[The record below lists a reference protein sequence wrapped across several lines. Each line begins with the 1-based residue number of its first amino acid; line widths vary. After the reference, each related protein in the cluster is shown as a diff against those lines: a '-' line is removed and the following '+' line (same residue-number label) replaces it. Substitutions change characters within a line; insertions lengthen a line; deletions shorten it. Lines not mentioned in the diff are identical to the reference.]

1 MKRARKGHLMTASLI
16 RRLCLS
22 LLLLFGG
29 WVSLPVYAQKAIT
42 LDLINQPFSTF
53 IKQVEQQTDY
63 KFFFEEQSV
72 DVNRLVNVK
81 VQNQDVRVVLNK
93 VLSGTNITYT
103 IANKKILLKKQENS
117 KLQRGKALPK
127 EIVGSVVGEDG
138 TQLIGVSIQVKGKAA
153 GTITNGDGNYR
164 LVLPDNSDAIVVTY
178 VGYIPQEISL
188 KNNNWQRIVL
198 KEDINMLDD
207 VVVVGYGTVKKR
219 DLTGAISTIKAD
231 EMGLAGISS
240 IGHALEGK
248 AAGLYVRQNS
258 AQPGGG
264 LDILVRGAGSIN
276 ANNDPL
282 YIVDGFPIAKL
293 DQIASSDRKMDP
305 GTQGVLNFLNPND
318 VESIDVL
325 KDASATAIYGSR
337 GANGV
342 VMVTTKQ
349 AQEGHTEINFDYSY
363 GIQHTAKTYDMLNAS
378 QYAALHNEM
387 RTNAGP
393 EYSLNPAFSDPESL
407 GTGTDWMDA
416 IFRTAPMQKVNLSML
431 GGNQKISHATSL
443 GYYTQDGIMKNSS
456 YNRLSLQ
463 SNISSKIVSN
473 VTVRANVNLS
483 AENRRTQPVSTVIQ
497 NAMRILP
504 SIPIQDENGEYAGP
518 TGNAEWNGNAL
529 NPVAI
534 INEQNYRMKGFRM
547 LSNISLEWEI
557 IKGLKFKTTGGAEL
571 GYDYNNSYIPKYKWG
586 MNESKNTM
594 QTVSSAYEQLYLW
607 DNTLN
612 YDKSFGKH
620 RINAM
625 VGTSYQEY
633 KKESVSASGSGRASE
648 LTTELDNATK
658 ATDVGGNS
666 LRWAL
671 MSYMARLHYSYDDR
685 YLVTATFR
693 ADGSSKFG
701 KDNRFGYFPSFA
713 AAWNIGN
720 ESFMQSVKPISQLK
734 LRAGYGQT
742 GNQNI
747 GAYAFADKLSV
758 NGVYNFGSQRG
769 FESNLVN
776 LIYPYLLSN
785 PSVKW
790 EAVEQYNVGVDIGF
804 LKNRIVANLDFYVKN
819 TRDMLTKKPV
829 PQTSGTSLEQAD
841 WPPVNIGK
849 VLNRGFEFTINTK
862 NFVGEFKWETN
873 FNMSFNHNEV
883 VSIGGPEI
891 LNGVSLIREGQP
903 INSFYGY
910 KLGGVYQTL
919 DEVFTGPVME
929 NRAADKASHNP
940 YKNTSPGDMWFVD
953 VDGNGEIN
961 DLDRTVI
968 GNPSPDCIFGFN
980 NTFSYKNFDLSI
992 FFQGALGNQVWNGVR
1007 ASHES
1012 MNSTYN
1018 QLASTLER
1026 WTGEGTSS
1034 SMPRAIYADPN
1045 NNSRASTRWLENGS
1059 YAKLKNL
1066 TFGYTLPENWTNRAK
1081 VKALRL
1087 YVSFDNLCTI
1097 TNYSGLDPEVGLSGL
1112 DYGVYPS
1119 ARTYM
1124 FGVSVKF

>member
-1 MKRARKGHLMTASLI
+1 MNMKTEYQCKSRMKHTLLIGTAMFLISPITLFAGVTAHSDAGSETGISNVTQQQQTVKGI
-16 RRLCLS
+16 IK
-22 LLLLFGG
+22 GPDG
-29 WVSLPVYAQKAIT
+29 LPVIAANISQKGTNNATIT
-42 LDLINQPFSTF
+42 DLNGNFTLNVTGRQPVLVISYIGYVTT
-53 IKQVEQQTDY
+53 E
-63 KFFFEEQSV
+63 
-72 DVNRLVNVK
+72 VNVSGRAF
-81 VQNQDVRVVLNK
+81 VEVVL
-93 VLSGTNITYT
+93 
-103 IANKKILLKKQENS
+103 QEDVA
-117 KLQRGKALPK
+117 ALD
-127 EIVGSVVGEDG
+127 E
-138 TQLIGVSIQVKGKAA
+138 
-153 GTITNGDGNYR
+153 
-164 LVLPDNSDAIVVTY
+164 
-178 VGYIPQEISL
+178 
-188 KNNNWQRIVL
+188 
-198 KEDINMLDD
+198 
-207 VVVVGYGTVKKR
+207 VVVVGYGTMRKK
-219 DLTGAISTIKAD
+219 DVTGAVSSVRSGEITKNATSNVMQAIAGKMSGVQVVQNSGTPGGDVSILIRGVGTINDA
-231 EMGLAGISS
+231 SP
-240 IGHALEGK
+240 
-248 AAGLYVRQNS
+248 LYVIDGVPVS
-258 AQPGGG
+258 GGMW
-264 LDILVRGAGSIN
+264 
-276 ANNDPL
+276 
-282 YIVDGFPIAKL
+282 Y
-293 DQIASSDRKMDP
+293 
-305 GTQGVLNFLNPND
+305 LNPND

-363 GIQHTAKTYDMLNAS
+363 GIQHSAKTYKMLDAS

-393 EYSLNPAFSDPESL
+393 EYSLNPAFADPESL
-407 GTGTDWMDA
+407 GAGTDWMDA

-463 SNISSKIVSN
+463 SNISSKLASN
-473 VTVRANVNLS
+473 ITVRANVNLS

-504 SIPIQDENGEYAGP
+504 SIPIYDDNGEYAGP

-594 QTVSSAYEQLYLW
+594 QTVTSAYEQLYLW

-612 YDKSFGKH
+612 YDKAFGKH

-625 VGTSYQEY
+625 IGTSYQEY
-633 KKESVSASGSGRASE
+633 KKESVSAAGSGRASE

-666 LRWAL
+666 YRWAL

-685 YLVTATFR
+685 YLLTATFR

-720 ESFMQSVKPISQLK
+720 EAFMQSVKPVSLLK

-790 EAVEQYNVGVDIGF
+790 ESVEQYNVGLDIGF
-804 LKNRIVANLDFYVKN
+804 LQNRIVANLDFYVKN

-849 VLNRGFEFTINTK
+849 VLNRGFEFTVNTK
-862 NFVGEFKWETN
+862 NFVGEFKWETSL
-873 FNMSFNHNEV
+873 NMSFNHNEV

-910 KLGGVYQTL
+910 ELGGIYQTL

-929 NRAADKASHNP
+929 NRAPDKASHNP

-968 GNPSPDCIFGFN
+968 GNTNPKASGGFAL
-980 NTFSYKNFDLSI
+980 SGRVYGFDLSANFTYSI
-992 FFQGALGNQVWNGVR
+992 GNDVYNANKIEYTSSYQYYYRNMIDIMAEGKRWTNLDANGNLVNDP
-1007 ASHES
+1007 A
-1012 MNSTYN
+1012 
-1018 QLASTLER
+1018 QLAALNANTTMWSPYTSYVLTDWAVEDGSFLRLSTL
-1026 WTGEGTSS
+1026 TV
-1034 SMPRAIYADPN
+1034 
-1045 NNSRASTRWLENGS
+1045 
-1059 YAKLKNL
+1059 
-1066 TFGYTLPENWTNRAK
+1066 GYTLPQSLTRK
-1081 VKALRL
+1081 VGINNLRFYATCYNVFCL
-1087 YVSFDNLCTI
+1087 TG
-1097 TNYSGLDPEVGLSGL
+1097 YSGFDPEVSTRNKTALTPGVDYSAYPKSRQFVIGLNL
-1112 DYGVYPS
+1112 N
-1119 ARTYM
+1119 
-1124 FGVSVKF
+1124 F

>member
-1 MKRARKGHLMTASLI
+1 MNMKTEYLCKSRMKHILLIGTAMFLISPITLYAGVTVDLNTNTETGIMNGAQQQQTVKGI
-16 RRLCLS
+16 VK
-22 LLLLFGG
+22 GPDG
-29 WVSLPVYAQKAIT
+29 LPVIAANISQKGTNNATIT
-42 LDLINQPFSTF
+42 DLYGNFTLNITGQHPVLVISYIGYVTT
-53 IKQVEQQTDY
+53 E
-63 KFFFEEQSV
+63 
-72 DVNRLVNVK
+72 VNVSG
-81 VQNQDVRVVLNK
+81 RAFIEVVL
-93 VLSGTNITYT
+93 
-103 IANKKILLKKQENS
+103 QEDVE
-117 KLQRGKALPK
+117 ALD
-127 EIVGSVVGEDG
+127 E
-138 TQLIGVSIQVKGKAA
+138 
-153 GTITNGDGNYR
+153 
-164 LVLPDNSDAIVVTY
+164 
-178 VGYIPQEISL
+178 
-188 KNNNWQRIVL
+188 
-198 KEDINMLDD
+198 
-207 VVVVGYGTVKKR
+207 VVVVGYGTMRKK
-219 DLTGAISTIKAD
+219 DVTGAVSSVRTEDITKNATSNVMQAIAGKMSGVQVVQNSGTPGGDVSILIRGVGTINDA
-231 EMGLAGISS
+231 SP
-240 IGHALEGK
+240 
-248 AAGLYVRQNS
+248 LYVIDGVPVS
-258 AQPGGG
+258 GGMW
-264 LDILVRGAGSIN
+264 
-276 ANNDPL
+276 
-282 YIVDGFPIAKL
+282 Y
-293 DQIASSDRKMDP
+293 
-305 GTQGVLNFLNPND
+305 LNPND

-734 LRAGYGQT
+734 LRVGYGQT

-873 FNMSFNHNEV
+873 LNMSFNHNEV

>member
-1 MKRARKGHLMTASLI
+1 MNMKTEYLCKSRMKHILLIGTAMFLISPITLYAGVTVDLNTNTETGIMNVAQQQQTVKGI
-16 RRLCLS
+16 VK
-22 LLLLFGG
+22 GPDG
-29 WVSLPVYAQKAIT
+29 LPVIAANISQKGTNNATIT
-42 LDLINQPFSTF
+42 DLYGNFTLNITGQHPVLVISYIGYVTT
-53 IKQVEQQTDY
+53 E
-63 KFFFEEQSV
+63 
-72 DVNRLVNVK
+72 VNVSG
-81 VQNQDVRVVLNK
+81 RAFIEVVL
-93 VLSGTNITYT
+93 
-103 IANKKILLKKQENS
+103 QEDVE
-117 KLQRGKALPK
+117 ALD
-127 EIVGSVVGEDG
+127 E
-138 TQLIGVSIQVKGKAA
+138 
-153 GTITNGDGNYR
+153 
-164 LVLPDNSDAIVVTY
+164 
-178 VGYIPQEISL
+178 
-188 KNNNWQRIVL
+188 
-198 KEDINMLDD
+198 
-207 VVVVGYGTVKKR
+207 VVVVGYGTMRKK
-219 DLTGAISTIKAD
+219 DVTGAVSSVRTEDITKNATSNVMQAIAGKMSGVQVVQNSGTPGGDVSILIRGVGTINDA
-231 EMGLAGISS
+231 SP
-240 IGHALEGK
+240 
-248 AAGLYVRQNS
+248 LYVIDGVPVS
-258 AQPGGG
+258 GGMW
-264 LDILVRGAGSIN
+264 
-276 ANNDPL
+276 
-282 YIVDGFPIAKL
+282 Y
-293 DQIASSDRKMDP
+293 
-305 GTQGVLNFLNPND
+305 LNPND

-387 RTNAGP
+387 RTNAGS

-483 AENRRTQPVSTVIQ
+483 AENRRTQPVGTVIQ

-734 LRAGYGQT
+734 LRVGYGQT

-776 LIYPYLLSN
+776 LVISQN
-785 PSVKW
+785 
-790 EAVEQYNVGVDIGF
+790 F
-804 LKNRIVANLDFYVKN
+804 
-819 TRDMLTKKPV
+819 
-829 PQTSGTSLEQAD
+829 TS
-841 WPPVNIGK
+841 
-849 VLNRGFEFTINTK
+849 
-862 NFVGEFKWETN
+862 
-873 FNMSFNHNEV
+873 
-883 VSIGGPEI
+883 
-891 LNGVSLIREGQP
+891 
-903 INSFYGY
+903 
-910 KLGGVYQTL
+910 
-919 DEVFTGPVME
+919 
-929 NRAADKASHNP
+929 
-940 YKNTSPGDMWFVD
+940 
-953 VDGNGEIN
+953 
-961 DLDRTVI
+961 
-968 GNPSPDCIFGFN
+968 
-980 NTFSYKNFDLSI
+980 
-992 FFQGALGNQVWNGVR
+992 
-1007 ASHES
+1007 
-1012 MNSTYN
+1012 
-1018 QLASTLER
+1018 
-1026 WTGEGTSS
+1026 
-1034 SMPRAIYADPN
+1034 
-1045 NNSRASTRWLENGS
+1045 
-1059 YAKLKNL
+1059 
-1066 TFGYTLPENWTNRAK
+1066 
-1081 VKALRL
+1081 
-1087 YVSFDNLCTI
+1087 
-1097 TNYSGLDPEVGLSGL
+1097 
-1112 DYGVYPS
+1112 
-1119 ARTYM
+1119 
-1124 FGVSVKF
+1124 

>member
-1 MKRARKGHLMTASLI
+1 MNMKTEYQCKSRMKHTLLIGTAMFLISPITLFAGVTAHSDAGSETGISNVTQQQQTVKGI
-16 RRLCLS
+16 IK
-22 LLLLFGG
+22 GPDG
-29 WVSLPVYAQKAIT
+29 LPVIAANISQKGTNNATIT
-42 LDLINQPFSTF
+42 DLNGNFTLNVTGRQPVLVISYIGYVTT
-53 IKQVEQQTDY
+53 E
-63 KFFFEEQSV
+63 
-72 DVNRLVNVK
+72 VNVSGRAF
-81 VQNQDVRVVLNK
+81 VEVVL
-93 VLSGTNITYT
+93 
-103 IANKKILLKKQENS
+103 QEDVA
-117 KLQRGKALPK
+117 ALD
-127 EIVGSVVGEDG
+127 E
-138 TQLIGVSIQVKGKAA
+138 
-153 GTITNGDGNYR
+153 
-164 LVLPDNSDAIVVTY
+164 
-178 VGYIPQEISL
+178 
-188 KNNNWQRIVL
+188 
-198 KEDINMLDD
+198 
-207 VVVVGYGTVKKR
+207 VVVVGYGTMRKK
-219 DLTGAISTIKAD
+219 DVTGAVSSVRSGEITKNATSNVMQAIAGKMSGVQVVQNSGTPGGDVSILIRGVGTINDA
-231 EMGLAGISS
+231 SP
-240 IGHALEGK
+240 
-248 AAGLYVRQNS
+248 LYVIDGVPVS
-258 AQPGGG
+258 GGMW
-264 LDILVRGAGSIN
+264 
-276 ANNDPL
+276 
-282 YIVDGFPIAKL
+282 Y
-293 DQIASSDRKMDP
+293 
-305 GTQGVLNFLNPND
+305 LNPND

-363 GIQHTAKTYDMLNAS
+363 GIQHSAKTYKMLDAS

-393 EYSLNPAFSDPESL
+393 EYSLNPAFADPESL
-407 GTGTDWMDA
+407 GAGTDWVDA

-463 SNISSKIVSN
+463 SNISSKLASN
-473 VTVRANVNLS
+473 ITVRANVNLS

-504 SIPIQDENGEYAGP
+504 SIPIYDDNGEYAGP

-594 QTVSSAYEQLYLW
+594 QTVTSAYEQLYLW

-612 YDKSFGKH
+612 YDKAFGKH

-625 VGTSYQEY
+625 IGTSYQEY
-633 KKESVSASGSGRASE
+633 KKESVSGAGSGRASE

-666 LRWAL
+666 YRWAL

-685 YLVTATFR
+685 YLLTATFR

-720 ESFMQSVKPISQLK
+720 EAFMQSVKPVSLLK

-776 LIYPYLLSN
+776 MIYPYLLSN

-790 EAVEQYNVGVDIGF
+790 ESVEQYNVGLDIGF
-804 LKNRIVANLDFYVKN
+804 LQNRIVANLDFYVKN

-849 VLNRGFEFTINTK
+849 VLNRGFEFTVNTK
-862 NFVGEFKWETN
+862 NFVGEFKWETSL
-873 FNMSFNHNEV
+873 NMSFNHNEV

-910 KLGGVYQTL
+910 ELGGIYQTL

-929 NRAADKASHNP
+929 NRAPDKASHNP

-1018 QLASTLER
+1018 QLATTLER
-1026 WTGEGTSS
+1026 WTGEGSS
-1034 SMPRAIYADPN
+1034 YSMPRAIYADPN
-1045 NNSRASTRWLENGS
+1045 NNSRASTRWLEDGA

-1066 TFGYTLPENWTNRAK
+1066 TFGYTLPEKWIRKAK
-1081 VKALRL
+1081 MKALRL
-1087 YVSFDNLCTI
+1087 YVSLDNLCTI
-1097 TNYSGLDPEVGLSGL
+1097 TNYSGLDPEAGLSGL

>member
-1 MKRARKGHLMTASLI
+1 MNMKTEYQCKSRMKHTLLIGTAMFLISPITLFAGVTAHSDAGSETGISNVTQQQQTVKGI
-16 RRLCLS
+16 IK
-22 LLLLFGG
+22 GPDG
-29 WVSLPVYAQKAIT
+29 LPVIAANISQKGTNNATIT
-42 LDLINQPFSTF
+42 DLNGNFTLNVTGRQPVLVISYIGYVTT
-53 IKQVEQQTDY
+53 E
-63 KFFFEEQSV
+63 
-72 DVNRLVNVK
+72 VNVSGRAF
-81 VQNQDVRVVLNK
+81 VEVVL
-93 VLSGTNITYT
+93 
-103 IANKKILLKKQENS
+103 QEDVA
-117 KLQRGKALPK
+117 ALD
-127 EIVGSVVGEDG
+127 E
-138 TQLIGVSIQVKGKAA
+138 
-153 GTITNGDGNYR
+153 
-164 LVLPDNSDAIVVTY
+164 
-178 VGYIPQEISL
+178 
-188 KNNNWQRIVL
+188 
-198 KEDINMLDD
+198 
-207 VVVVGYGTVKKR
+207 VVVVGYGTMRKK
-219 DLTGAISTIKAD
+219 DVTGAVSSVRSGEITKNATSNVMQAIAGKMSGVQVVQNSGTPGGDVSILIRGVGTINDA
-231 EMGLAGISS
+231 SP
-240 IGHALEGK
+240 
-248 AAGLYVRQNS
+248 LYVIDGVPVS
-258 AQPGGG
+258 GGMW
-264 LDILVRGAGSIN
+264 
-276 ANNDPL
+276 
-282 YIVDGFPIAKL
+282 Y
-293 DQIASSDRKMDP
+293 
-305 GTQGVLNFLNPND
+305 LNPND

-363 GIQHTAKTYDMLNAS
+363 GIQHSAKTYKMLDAS

-393 EYSLNPAFSDPESL
+393 EYSLNPAFADPESL
-407 GTGTDWMDA
+407 GAGTDWMDA

-463 SNISSKIVSN
+463 SNISSKLASN
-473 VTVRANVNLS
+473 ITVRANVNLS

-504 SIPIQDENGEYAGP
+504 SIPIYDDNGEYAGP

-594 QTVSSAYEQLYLW
+594 QTVTPAYEQLYLW

-612 YDKSFGKH
+612 YDKAFGKH

-625 VGTSYQEY
+625 IGTSYQEY
-633 KKESVSASGSGRASE
+633 KKESVSAAGSGRASE

-666 LRWAL
+666 YRWAL

-685 YLVTATFR
+685 YLLTATFR

-720 ESFMQSVKPISQLK
+720 EAFMQSVKPVSLLK

-790 EAVEQYNVGVDIGF
+790 ESVEQYNVGLDIGF
-804 LKNRIVANLDFYVKN
+804 LQNRIVANLDFYVKN

-849 VLNRGFEFTINTK
+849 VLNRGFEFTVNTK
-862 NFVGEFKWETN
+862 NFVGEFKWETSL
-873 FNMSFNHNEV
+873 NMSFNHNEV

-910 KLGGVYQTL
+910 ELGGIYQTL

-929 NRAADKASHNP
+929 NRAPDKASHNP

-1018 QLASTLER
+1018 QLATTLER
-1026 WTGEGTSS
+1026 WTGEGSS
-1034 SMPRAIYADPN
+1034 YSMPRAIYADPN
-1045 NNSRASTRWLENGS
+1045 NNSRASTRWLEDGA

-1066 TFGYTLPENWTNRAK
+1066 TFGYTLPEKWIRKAK
-1081 VKALRL
+1081 MKALRL
-1087 YVSFDNLCTI
+1087 YVSLDNLCTI
-1097 TNYSGLDPEVGLSGL
+1097 TNYSGLDPEAGLSGL

>member
-1 MKRARKGHLMTASLI
+1 MNMKTEYLCKSRMKHILLIGTAMFLISPITLYAGITVDLNTNTETGIMNGAQQQQTVKGI
-16 RRLCLS
+16 VK
-22 LLLLFGG
+22 GPDG
-29 WVSLPVYAQKAIT
+29 LPVIAANISQKGTNNAAIT
-42 LDLINQPFSTF
+42 DLYGNFTLNITGQHPVLVISYIGYVTT
-53 IKQVEQQTDY
+53 E
-63 KFFFEEQSV
+63 
-72 DVNRLVNVK
+72 VNVSG
-81 VQNQDVRVVLNK
+81 RAFIEVVL
-93 VLSGTNITYT
+93 
-103 IANKKILLKKQENS
+103 QEDVE
-117 KLQRGKALPK
+117 ALD
-127 EIVGSVVGEDG
+127 E
-138 TQLIGVSIQVKGKAA
+138 
-153 GTITNGDGNYR
+153 
-164 LVLPDNSDAIVVTY
+164 
-178 VGYIPQEISL
+178 
-188 KNNNWQRIVL
+188 
-198 KEDINMLDD
+198 
-207 VVVVGYGTVKKR
+207 VVVVGYGTMRKK
-219 DLTGAISTIKAD
+219 DVTGAVSSVRTEDITKNATSNVMQAIAGKMSGVQVVQNSGTPGGDVSILIRGVGTINDA
-231 EMGLAGISS
+231 SP
-240 IGHALEGK
+240 
-248 AAGLYVRQNS
+248 LYVIDGVPVS
-258 AQPGGG
+258 GGMW
-264 LDILVRGAGSIN
+264 
-276 ANNDPL
+276 
-282 YIVDGFPIAKL
+282 Y
-293 DQIASSDRKMDP
+293 
-305 GTQGVLNFLNPND
+305 LNPND

>member
-1 MKRARKGHLMTASLI
+1 MNMKTEYQCKSRMKHTLLIGTAMFLISPITLFAGVTAHSDAGSETGISNVTQQQQTVKGI
-16 RRLCLS
+16 IK
-22 LLLLFGG
+22 GPDG
-29 WVSLPVYAQKAIT
+29 LPVIAANISQKGTNNATIT
-42 LDLINQPFSTF
+42 DLNGNFTLNVTGRQPVLVISYIGYVTT
-53 IKQVEQQTDY
+53 E
-63 KFFFEEQSV
+63 
-72 DVNRLVNVK
+72 VNVSGRAF
-81 VQNQDVRVVLNK
+81 VEVVL
-93 VLSGTNITYT
+93 
-103 IANKKILLKKQENS
+103 QEDVA
-117 KLQRGKALPK
+117 ALD
-127 EIVGSVVGEDG
+127 E
-138 TQLIGVSIQVKGKAA
+138 
-153 GTITNGDGNYR
+153 
-164 LVLPDNSDAIVVTY
+164 
-178 VGYIPQEISL
+178 
-188 KNNNWQRIVL
+188 
-198 KEDINMLDD
+198 
-207 VVVVGYGTVKKR
+207 VVVVGYGTMRKK
-219 DLTGAISTIKAD
+219 DVTGAVSSVRSGEITKNATSNVMQAIAGKMSGVQVVQNSGTPGGDVSILIRGVGTINDA
-231 EMGLAGISS
+231 SP
-240 IGHALEGK
+240 
-248 AAGLYVRQNS
+248 LYVIDGVPVS
-258 AQPGGG
+258 GGMW
-264 LDILVRGAGSIN
+264 
-276 ANNDPL
+276 
-282 YIVDGFPIAKL
+282 Y
-293 DQIASSDRKMDP
+293 
-305 GTQGVLNFLNPND
+305 LNPND

-363 GIQHTAKTYDMLNAS
+363 GIQHSAKTYKMLDAS
-378 QYAALHNEM
+378 QYAALHTEM

-393 EYSLNPAFSDPESL
+393 EYSLNPAFADPESL
-407 GTGTDWMDA
+407 GAGTDWMDA

-463 SNISSKIVSN
+463 SNISSKLASN
-473 VTVRANVNLS
+473 ITVRANVNLS

-504 SIPIQDENGEYAGP
+504 SIPIYDDNGEYAGP

-594 QTVSSAYEQLYLW
+594 QTVTSAYEQLYLW

-612 YDKSFGKH
+612 YDKAFGKH

-625 VGTSYQEY
+625 IGTSYQEY
-633 KKESVSASGSGRASE
+633 KKESVSAAGSGRASE

-666 LRWAL
+666 YRWAL

-685 YLVTATFR
+685 YLLTATFR

-720 ESFMQSVKPISQLK
+720 EAFMQSVKPVSLLK

-790 EAVEQYNVGVDIGF
+790 ESVEQYNVGLDIGF
-804 LKNRIVANLDFYVKN
+804 LQNRIVANLDFYVKN

-849 VLNRGFEFTINTK
+849 VLNRGFEFTVNTK
-862 NFVGEFKWETN
+862 NFVGEFKWETSL
-873 FNMSFNHNEV
+873 NMSFNHNEV

-910 KLGGVYQTL
+910 ELGGIYQTL

-929 NRAADKASHNP
+929 NRAPDKASHNP

-1018 QLASTLER
+1018 QLATTLER
-1026 WTGEGTSS
+1026 WTGEGSS
-1034 SMPRAIYADPN
+1034 YSMPRAIYADPN
-1045 NNSRASTRWLENGS
+1045 NNSRASTRWLEDGA

-1066 TFGYTLPENWTNRAK
+1066 TFGYTLPEKWIRKAK
-1081 VKALRL
+1081 MKALRL
-1087 YVSFDNLCTI
+1087 YVSLDNLCTI
-1097 TNYSGLDPEVGLSGL
+1097 TNYSGLDPEAGLSGL

>member
-1 MKRARKGHLMTASLI
+1 MNMKTEYQCKSRMKHTLLIGTAMFLISPITLFAGVTAHSDAGSETGISNVTQQQQTVKGI
-16 RRLCLS
+16 IK
-22 LLLLFGG
+22 GPDG
-29 WVSLPVYAQKAIT
+29 LPVIAANISQKGTNNATIT
-42 LDLINQPFSTF
+42 DLNGNFTLNVTGRQPVLVISYIGYVTT
-53 IKQVEQQTDY
+53 E
-63 KFFFEEQSV
+63 
-72 DVNRLVNVK
+72 VNVSGRAF
-81 VQNQDVRVVLNK
+81 VEVVL
-93 VLSGTNITYT
+93 
-103 IANKKILLKKQENS
+103 QEDVA
-117 KLQRGKALPK
+117 ALD
-127 EIVGSVVGEDG
+127 E
-138 TQLIGVSIQVKGKAA
+138 
-153 GTITNGDGNYR
+153 
-164 LVLPDNSDAIVVTY
+164 
-178 VGYIPQEISL
+178 
-188 KNNNWQRIVL
+188 
-198 KEDINMLDD
+198 
-207 VVVVGYGTVKKR
+207 VVVVGYGTMRKK
-219 DLTGAISTIKAD
+219 DVTGAVSSVRSGEITKNATSNVMQAIAGKMSGVQVVQNSGTPGGDVSILIRGVGTINDA
-231 EMGLAGISS
+231 SP
-240 IGHALEGK
+240 
-248 AAGLYVRQNS
+248 LYVIDGVPVS
-258 AQPGGG
+258 GGMW
-264 LDILVRGAGSIN
+264 
-276 ANNDPL
+276 
-282 YIVDGFPIAKL
+282 Y
-293 DQIASSDRKMDP
+293 
-305 GTQGVLNFLNPND
+305 LNPND

-363 GIQHTAKTYDMLNAS
+363 GIQHSAKTYKMLDAS

-393 EYSLNPAFSDPESL
+393 EYSLNPAFADPESL
-407 GTGTDWMDA
+407 GAGTDWVDA

-463 SNISSKIVSN
+463 SNISSKLASN
-473 VTVRANVNLS
+473 ITVRANVNLS

-504 SIPIQDENGEYAGP
+504 SIPIYDDNGEYAGP

-594 QTVSSAYEQLYLW
+594 QTVTSAYEQLYLW

-612 YDKSFGKH
+612 YDKAFGKH

-625 VGTSYQEY
+625 IGTSYQEY
-633 KKESVSASGSGRASE
+633 KKESVSAAGSGRASE

-666 LRWAL
+666 YRWAL

-685 YLVTATFR
+685 YLLTATFR

-720 ESFMQSVKPISQLK
+720 EAFMQSVKPVSLLK

-790 EAVEQYNVGVDIGF
+790 ESVEQYNVGLDIGF
-804 LKNRIVANLDFYVKN
+804 LQNRIVANLDFYVKN

-849 VLNRGFEFTINTK
+849 VLNRGFEFTVNTK
-862 NFVGEFKWETN
+862 NFVGEFKWETSL
-873 FNMSFNHNEV
+873 NMSFNHNEV

-910 KLGGVYQTL
+910 ELGGIYQTL

-929 NRAADKASHNP
+929 NRAPDKASHNP

-1018 QLASTLER
+1018 QLATTLER
-1026 WTGEGTSS
+1026 WTGEGSS
-1034 SMPRAIYADPN
+1034 YSMPRAIYADPN
-1045 NNSRASTRWLENGS
+1045 NNSRASTRWLEDGA

-1066 TFGYTLPENWTNRAK
+1066 TFGYTLPEKWIRKAK
-1081 VKALRL
+1081 MKALRL
-1087 YVSFDNLCTI
+1087 YVSLDNLCTI
-1097 TNYSGLDPEVGLSGL
+1097 TNYSGLDPEAGLNGL

>member
-1 MKRARKGHLMTASLI
+1 MNMKTEYLCKSRMKHILLIGTAMFLISPITLYAGVTVDLNTNTETGIMNGAQQQQTVKGI
-16 RRLCLS
+16 VK
-22 LLLLFGG
+22 GPDG
-29 WVSLPVYAQKAIT
+29 LPVIAANISQKGTNNATIT
-42 LDLINQPFSTF
+42 DLYGNFTLNITGQHPVLVISYIGYVTT
-53 IKQVEQQTDY
+53 E
-63 KFFFEEQSV
+63 
-72 DVNRLVNVK
+72 VNVSG
-81 VQNQDVRVVLNK
+81 RAFIEVVL
-93 VLSGTNITYT
+93 
-103 IANKKILLKKQENS
+103 QEDVE
-117 KLQRGKALPK
+117 ALD
-127 EIVGSVVGEDG
+127 E
-138 TQLIGVSIQVKGKAA
+138 
-153 GTITNGDGNYR
+153 
-164 LVLPDNSDAIVVTY
+164 
-178 VGYIPQEISL
+178 
-188 KNNNWQRIVL
+188 
-198 KEDINMLDD
+198 
-207 VVVVGYGTVKKR
+207 VVVVGYGTMRKK
-219 DLTGAISTIKAD
+219 DVTGAVSSVRTEDITKNATSNVMQAIAGKMSGVQVVQNSGTPGGDVSILIRGVGTINDA
-231 EMGLAGISS
+231 SP
-240 IGHALEGK
+240 
-248 AAGLYVRQNS
+248 LYVIDGVPVS
-258 AQPGGG
+258 GGMW
-264 LDILVRGAGSIN
+264 
-276 ANNDPL
+276 
-282 YIVDGFPIAKL
+282 Y
-293 DQIASSDRKMDP
+293 
-305 GTQGVLNFLNPND
+305 LNPND

-387 RTNAGP
+387 RTNAGS

-483 AENRRTQPVSTVIQ
+483 AENRRTQPVGTVIQ

-734 LRAGYGQT
+734 LRVGYGQT

-873 FNMSFNHNEV
+873 LNMSFNHNEV

-910 KLGGVYQTL
+910 KLGGYTRHL
-919 DEVFTGPVME
+919 M
-929 NRAADKASHNP
+929 KC
-940 YKNTSPGDMWFVD
+940 SPG
-953 VDGNGEIN
+953 
-961 DLDRTVI
+961 L
-968 GNPSPDCIFGFN
+968 
-980 NTFSYKNFDLSI
+980 
-992 FFQGALGNQVWNGVR
+992 
-1007 ASHES
+1007 
-1012 MNSTYN
+1012 
-1018 QLASTLER
+1018 
-1026 WTGEGTSS
+1026 
-1034 SMPRAIYADPN
+1034 
-1045 NNSRASTRWLENGS
+1045 
-1059 YAKLKNL
+1059 
-1066 TFGYTLPENWTNRAK
+1066 
-1081 VKALRL
+1081 
-1087 YVSFDNLCTI
+1087 
-1097 TNYSGLDPEVGLSGL
+1097 
-1112 DYGVYPS
+1112 
-1119 ARTYM
+1119 
-1124 FGVSVKF
+1124 

>member
-1 MKRARKGHLMTASLI
+1 MNMKTEYQCKSRMKHTLLIGTAMFLISPITLFAGVTAHSDAGSETGISNVTQQQQTVKGI
-16 RRLCLS
+16 IK
-22 LLLLFGG
+22 GPDG
-29 WVSLPVYAQKAIT
+29 LPVIAANISQKGTNNATIT
-42 LDLINQPFSTF
+42 DLNGNFTLNVTGRQPVLVISYIGYVTT
-53 IKQVEQQTDY
+53 E
-63 KFFFEEQSV
+63 
-72 DVNRLVNVK
+72 VNVSGRAF
-81 VQNQDVRVVLNK
+81 VEVVL
-93 VLSGTNITYT
+93 
-103 IANKKILLKKQENS
+103 QEDVA
-117 KLQRGKALPK
+117 ALD
-127 EIVGSVVGEDG
+127 E
-138 TQLIGVSIQVKGKAA
+138 
-153 GTITNGDGNYR
+153 
-164 LVLPDNSDAIVVTY
+164 
-178 VGYIPQEISL
+178 
-188 KNNNWQRIVL
+188 
-198 KEDINMLDD
+198 
-207 VVVVGYGTVKKR
+207 VVVVGYGTMRKK
-219 DLTGAISTIKAD
+219 DVTGAVSSVRSGEITKNVTSNVMQAIAGKMSGVQVVQNSGTPGGDVSILIRGVGTINDA
-231 EMGLAGISS
+231 SP
-240 IGHALEGK
+240 
-248 AAGLYVRQNS
+248 LYVIDGVPVS
-258 AQPGGG
+258 GGMW
-264 LDILVRGAGSIN
+264 
-276 ANNDPL
+276 
-282 YIVDGFPIAKL
+282 Y
-293 DQIASSDRKMDP
+293 
-305 GTQGVLNFLNPND
+305 LNPND

-363 GIQHTAKTYDMLNAS
+363 GIQHSAKTYKMLDAS

-393 EYSLNPAFSDPESL
+393 EYSLNPAFADPESL
-407 GTGTDWMDA
+407 GAGTDWMDA

-463 SNISSKIVSN
+463 SNISSKLASN
-473 VTVRANVNLS
+473 ITVRANVNLS

-504 SIPIQDENGEYAGP
+504 SIPIYDDNGEYAGP

-594 QTVSSAYEQLYLW
+594 QTVTSAYEQLYLW

-612 YDKSFGKH
+612 YDKAFGKH

-625 VGTSYQEY
+625 IGTSYQEY
-633 KKESVSASGSGRASE
+633 KKESVSAAGSGRASE

-666 LRWAL
+666 YRWAL

-685 YLVTATFR
+685 YLLTATFR

-720 ESFMQSVKPISQLK
+720 EAFMQSVKPVSLLK

-790 EAVEQYNVGVDIGF
+790 ESVEQYNVGLDIGF
-804 LKNRIVANLDFYVKN
+804 LQNRIVANLDFYVKN

-849 VLNRGFEFTINTK
+849 VLNRGFEFTVNTK
-862 NFVGEFKWETN
+862 NFVGEFKWETSL
-873 FNMSFNHNEV
+873 NMSFNHNEV

-910 KLGGVYQTL
+910 ELGGIYQTL

-929 NRAADKASHNP
+929 NRAPDKASHNP

-1018 QLASTLER
+1018 QLATTLER
-1026 WTGEGTSS
+1026 WTGEGSS
-1034 SMPRAIYADPN
+1034 YSMPRAIYADPN
-1045 NNSRASTRWLENGS
+1045 NNSRASTRWLEDGA

-1066 TFGYTLPENWTNRAK
+1066 TFGYTLPEKWIRKAK
-1081 VKALRL
+1081 MKALRL
-1087 YVSFDNLCTI
+1087 YVSLDNLCTI
-1097 TNYSGLDPEVGLSGL
+1097 TNYSGLDPEAGLSGL

>member
-1 MKRARKGHLMTASLI
+1 MNMKTEYLCKSRMKHILLIGTAMFLISPITLYAGVTVDLNTNTETGIMNGAQQQQTVKGI
-16 RRLCLS
+16 VK
-22 LLLLFGG
+22 GPDG
-29 WVSLPVYAQKAIT
+29 LPVIAANISQKGTNNATIT
-42 LDLINQPFSTF
+42 DLYGNFTLNITGQHPVLVISYIGYVTT
-53 IKQVEQQTDY
+53 E
-63 KFFFEEQSV
+63 
-72 DVNRLVNVK
+72 VNVSG
-81 VQNQDVRVVLNK
+81 RAFIEVVL
-93 VLSGTNITYT
+93 
-103 IANKKILLKKQENS
+103 QEDVE
-117 KLQRGKALPK
+117 ALD
-127 EIVGSVVGEDG
+127 E
-138 TQLIGVSIQVKGKAA
+138 
-153 GTITNGDGNYR
+153 
-164 LVLPDNSDAIVVTY
+164 
-178 VGYIPQEISL
+178 
-188 KNNNWQRIVL
+188 
-198 KEDINMLDD
+198 
-207 VVVVGYGTVKKR
+207 VVVVGYGTMRKK
-219 DLTGAISTIKAD
+219 DVTGAVSSVRTEDITKNATSNVMQAIAGKMSGVQVVQNSGTPGGDVSILIRGVGTINDA
-231 EMGLAGISS
+231 SP
-240 IGHALEGK
+240 
-248 AAGLYVRQNS
+248 LYVIDGVPVS
-258 AQPGGG
+258 GGMW
-264 LDILVRGAGSIN
+264 
-276 ANNDPL
+276 
-282 YIVDGFPIAKL
+282 Y
-293 DQIASSDRKMDP
+293 
-305 GTQGVLNFLNPND
+305 LNPND

-483 AENRRTQPVSTVIQ
+483 AENRRTQPVGTVIQ

-873 FNMSFNHNEV
+873 LNMSFNHNEV

>member
-1 MKRARKGHLMTASLI
+1 MNMKTEYQCKSRMKHTLLIGTAMFLISPITLFAGVIAHSDAGSETGISNVTQQQQTVKGI
-16 RRLCLS
+16 IK
-22 LLLLFGG
+22 GPDG
-29 WVSLPVYAQKAIT
+29 LPVIAANISQKGTNNATIT
-42 LDLINQPFSTF
+42 DLNGNFTLNVTGRQPVLVISYIGYVTT
-53 IKQVEQQTDY
+53 E
-63 KFFFEEQSV
+63 
-72 DVNRLVNVK
+72 VNVSGRAF
-81 VQNQDVRVVLNK
+81 VEVVL
-93 VLSGTNITYT
+93 
-103 IANKKILLKKQENS
+103 QEDVA
-117 KLQRGKALPK
+117 ALD
-127 EIVGSVVGEDG
+127 E
-138 TQLIGVSIQVKGKAA
+138 
-153 GTITNGDGNYR
+153 
-164 LVLPDNSDAIVVTY
+164 
-178 VGYIPQEISL
+178 
-188 KNNNWQRIVL
+188 
-198 KEDINMLDD
+198 
-207 VVVVGYGTVKKR
+207 VVVVGYGTMRKK
-219 DLTGAISTIKAD
+219 DVTGAVSSVRSGEITKNATSNVMQAIAGKMSGVQVVQNSGTPGGDVSILIRGVGTINDA
-231 EMGLAGISS
+231 SP
-240 IGHALEGK
+240 
-248 AAGLYVRQNS
+248 LYVIDGVPVS
-258 AQPGGG
+258 GGMW
-264 LDILVRGAGSIN
+264 
-276 ANNDPL
+276 
-282 YIVDGFPIAKL
+282 Y
-293 DQIASSDRKMDP
+293 
-305 GTQGVLNFLNPND
+305 LNPND

-363 GIQHTAKTYDMLNAS
+363 GIQHSAKTYKMLDAS

-393 EYSLNPAFSDPESL
+393 EYSLNPAFADPESL
-407 GTGTDWMDA
+407 GAGTDWMDA

-463 SNISSKIVSN
+463 SNISSKLASN
-473 VTVRANVNLS
+473 ITVRANVNLS

-504 SIPIQDENGEYAGP
+504 SIPIYDDNGEYAGP

-594 QTVSSAYEQLYLW
+594 QTVTSAYEQLYLW

-612 YDKSFGKH
+612 YDKAFGKH

-625 VGTSYQEY
+625 IGTSYQEY
-633 KKESVSASGSGRASE
+633 KKESVSAAGSGRASE

-666 LRWAL
+666 YRWAL

-685 YLVTATFR
+685 YLLTATFR

-720 ESFMQSVKPISQLK
+720 EAFMQSVKPVSLLK

-790 EAVEQYNVGVDIGF
+790 ESVEQYNVGLDIGF
-804 LKNRIVANLDFYVKN
+804 LQNRIVANLDFYVKN

-849 VLNRGFEFTINTK
+849 VLNRGFEFTVNTK
-862 NFVGEFKWETN
+862 NFVGEFKWETSL
-873 FNMSFNHNEV
+873 NMSFNHNEV

-910 KLGGVYQTL
+910 ELGGIYQTL

-929 NRAADKASHNP
+929 NRAPDKASHNP

-1018 QLASTLER
+1018 QLATTLER
-1026 WTGEGTSS
+1026 WTGEGSS
-1034 SMPRAIYADPN
+1034 YSMPRAIYADPN
-1045 NNSRASTRWLENGS
+1045 NNSRASTRWLEDGA

-1066 TFGYTLPENWTNRAK
+1066 TFGYTLPEKWIRKAK
-1081 VKALRL
+1081 MKALRL
-1087 YVSFDNLCTI
+1087 YVSLDNLCTI
-1097 TNYSGLDPEVGLSGL
+1097 TNYSGLDPEAGLSGL

>member
-1 MKRARKGHLMTASLI
+1 MNMKTEYLCKSRMKHTLLIGTAMFLISPIAVHATGITDNPSEGSTTGVMHVTQQEQTVKGTVK
-16 RRLCLS
+16 
-22 LLLLFGG
+22 GQDG
-29 WVSLPVYAQKAIT
+29 LPVIAATVSQKGTNNATITDLDGNFTLKVKGQHPILVFSYIGYVTTEVNVSDKTFINVVMKEDVET
-42 LDLINQPFSTF
+42 LD
-53 IKQVEQQTDY
+53 E
-63 KFFFEEQSV
+63 
-72 DVNRLVNVK
+72 
-81 VQNQDVRVVLNK
+81 
-93 VLSGTNITYT
+93 
-103 IANKKILLKKQENS
+103 
-117 KLQRGKALPK
+117 
-127 EIVGSVVGEDG
+127 
-138 TQLIGVSIQVKGKAA
+138 
-153 GTITNGDGNYR
+153 
-164 LVLPDNSDAIVVTY
+164 
-178 VGYIPQEISL
+178 
-188 KNNNWQRIVL
+188 
-198 KEDINMLDD
+198 
-207 VVVVGYGTVKKR
+207 VVVVGYGTMRKK
-219 DLTGAISTIKAD
+219 DVTGAISSVKSSEITKNATSNVMQAI
-231 EMGLAGISS
+231 AGKMS
-240 IGHALEGK
+240 G
-248 AAGLYVRQNS
+248 VQVVQNS
-258 AQPGGG
+258 GAPGG
-264 LDILVRGAGSIN
+264 DVSILVRGLGTIN
-276 ANNDPL
+276 DASPL
-282 YIVDGFPIAKL
+282 YVIDGVPVSAG
-293 DQIASSDRKMDP
+293 MWY
-305 GTQGVLNFLNPND
+305 LNPND

-363 GIQHTAKTYDMLNAS
+363 GIQHSAKTYKMMNAA

-393 EYSLNPAFSDPESL
+393 EYSLNPAFADPESL
-407 GTGTDWMDA
+407 GVGTDWTDA
-416 IFRTAPMQKVNLSML
+416 IFHTAPMQKVNLSIL

-456 YNRLSLQ
+456 YERLSLQ
-463 SNISSKIVSN
+463 SNISSKIASN

-483 AENRRTQPVSTVIQ
+483 AENRRNQPVGTVIQ

-504 SIPIQDENGEYAGP
+504 SIPIKDENGEYAGP

-534 INEQNYRMKGFRM
+534 INEQSYRMKGFRM

-594 QTVSSAYEQLYLW
+594 QSIASAYEQLYLW
-607 DNTLN
+607 DNILN
-612 YDKSFGKH
+612 YDRSFGKH
-620 RINAM
+620 KLNAM

-633 KKESVSASGSGRASE
+633 KKESVSAAGSGRASE

-671 MSYMARLHYSYDDR
+671 MSYMTRLHYSFDDR
-685 YLVTATFR
+685 YLLTATFR

-701 KDNRFGYFPSFA
+701 KDNRFGFFPSFA
-713 AAWNIGN
+713 AAWNVAN
-720 ESFMQSVKPISQLK
+720 ESFMQDVKPISQLK

-742 GNQNI
+742 GNQHI
-747 GAYAFADKLSV
+747 GSYTFADKLSV

-785 PSVKW
+785 PSIRW

-804 LKNRIVANLDFYVKN
+804 LQNRIVANIDFYKKN
-819 TRDMLTKKPV
+819 TIDMLTKKPV

-862 NFVGEFKWETN
+862 NLIGEFKWETN
-873 FNMSFNHNEV
+873 LNMSFNHNEV

-891 LNGVSLIREGQP
+891 LNGVSLIREGEP

-953 VDGNGEIN
+953 VDKNGSIN

-968 GNPSPDCIFGFN
+968 GNPSPDCFFGFN

-1026 WTGEGTSS
+1026 WKGEGTST

-1066 TFGYTLPENWTNRAK
+1066 TFGYTFPQQWTTKAK
-1081 VKALRL
+1081 IKALRL

-1097 TNYSGLDPEVGLSGL
+1097 TNYSGLDPEVGLNGL

-1124 FGVSVKF
+1124 FGASVKF

>member
-1 MKRARKGHLMTASLI
+1 MNMKTEYLCKSRMKHILLIGTAMFLISPITLYAGVTVDLNTNTETGIMNVAQQQQTVKGI
-16 RRLCLS
+16 VK
-22 LLLLFGG
+22 GPDG
-29 WVSLPVYAQKAIT
+29 LPVIAANISQKGTNNATIT
-42 LDLINQPFSTF
+42 DLYGNFTLNITGQHPVLVISYIGYVTT
-53 IKQVEQQTDY
+53 E
-63 KFFFEEQSV
+63 
-72 DVNRLVNVK
+72 VNV
-81 VQNQDVRVVLNK
+81 
-93 VLSGTNITYT
+93 SGRAFI
-103 IANKKILLKKQENS
+103 
-117 KLQRGKALPK
+117 
-127 EIVGSVVGEDG
+127 EIVLQED
-138 TQLIGVSIQVKGKAA
+138 VEA
-153 GTITNGDGNYR
+153 
-164 LVLPDNSDAIVVTY
+164 
-178 VGYIPQEISL
+178 
-188 KNNNWQRIVL
+188 
-198 KEDINMLDD
+198 LDE
-207 VVVVGYGTVKKR
+207 VVVVGYGTMRKK
-219 DLTGAISTIKAD
+219 DVTGAVSSVRTEDITKNATSNVMQAIAGKMSGVQVVQNSGTPGGDVSILIRGVGTINDA
-231 EMGLAGISS
+231 SP
-240 IGHALEGK
+240 
-248 AAGLYVRQNS
+248 LYVIDGVPVS
-258 AQPGGG
+258 GGMW
-264 LDILVRGAGSIN
+264 
-276 ANNDPL
+276 
-282 YIVDGFPIAKL
+282 Y
-293 DQIASSDRKMDP
+293 
-305 GTQGVLNFLNPND
+305 LNPND

-363 GIQHTAKTYDMLNAS
+363 GIQHTAKTYDMLNAL

-483 AENRRTQPVSTVIQ
+483 AENRRTQPVGTVIQ

-734 LRAGYGQT
+734 LRVGYGQT

-873 FNMSFNHNEV
+873 LNMSFNHNEV

-953 VDGNGEIN
+953 VDGNGETN

>member
-1 MKRARKGHLMTASLI
+1 MNMKTEYQCKSRMKHTLLIGTAMFLISPITLFAGVTAHSDAGSETGISNVTQQQQTVKGI
-16 RRLCLS
+16 IK
-22 LLLLFGG
+22 GPDG
-29 WVSLPVYAQKAIT
+29 LPVIAANISQKGTNNATIT
-42 LDLINQPFSTF
+42 DLNGNFTLNVTGRQPVLVISYIGYVTT
-53 IKQVEQQTDY
+53 E
-63 KFFFEEQSV
+63 
-72 DVNRLVNVK
+72 VNVSGRAF
-81 VQNQDVRVVLNK
+81 VEVVL
-93 VLSGTNITYT
+93 
-103 IANKKILLKKQENS
+103 QEDVA
-117 KLQRGKALPK
+117 ALD
-127 EIVGSVVGEDG
+127 E
-138 TQLIGVSIQVKGKAA
+138 
-153 GTITNGDGNYR
+153 
-164 LVLPDNSDAIVVTY
+164 
-178 VGYIPQEISL
+178 
-188 KNNNWQRIVL
+188 
-198 KEDINMLDD
+198 
-207 VVVVGYGTVKKR
+207 VVVVGYGTMRKK
-219 DLTGAISTIKAD
+219 DVTGAVSSVRSGEITKNATSNVMQAIAGKMSGVQVVQNSGTPGGDVSILIRGVGTINDA
-231 EMGLAGISS
+231 SP
-240 IGHALEGK
+240 
-248 AAGLYVRQNS
+248 LYVIDGVPVS
-258 AQPGGG
+258 GGMW
-264 LDILVRGAGSIN
+264 
-276 ANNDPL
+276 
-282 YIVDGFPIAKL
+282 Y
-293 DQIASSDRKMDP
+293 
-305 GTQGVLNFLNPND
+305 LNPND

-363 GIQHTAKTYDMLNAS
+363 GIQHSAKTYKMLDAS

-393 EYSLNPAFSDPESL
+393 EYSLNPAFADPESL
-407 GTGTDWMDA
+407 GAGTDWMDA

-463 SNISSKIVSN
+463 SNISSKLASN
-473 VTVRANVNLS
+473 ITVRANVNLS

-504 SIPIQDENGEYAGP
+504 SIPIYDDNGEYAGP

-586 MNESKNTM
+586 MNESKNTV
-594 QTVSSAYEQLYLW
+594 QTVTSAYEQLYLW

-612 YDKSFGKH
+612 YDKAFGKH

-625 VGTSYQEY
+625 IGTSYQEY
-633 KKESVSASGSGRASE
+633 KKESVSAAGSGRASE

-666 LRWAL
+666 YRWAL

-685 YLVTATFR
+685 YLLTATFR

-720 ESFMQSVKPISQLK
+720 EAFMQSVKPVSLLK

-790 EAVEQYNVGVDIGF
+790 ESVEQYNVGLDIGF
-804 LKNRIVANLDFYVKN
+804 LQNRIVVNLDFYVKN

-849 VLNRGFEFTINTK
+849 VLNRGFEFTVNTK
-862 NFVGEFKWETN
+862 NFVGEFKWETSL
-873 FNMSFNHNEV
+873 NMSFNHNEV

-910 KLGGVYQTL
+910 ELGGIYQTL

-929 NRAADKASHNP
+929 NRAPDKASHNP

-1018 QLASTLER
+1018 QLATTLER
-1026 WTGEGTSS
+1026 WTGEGSS
-1034 SMPRAIYADPN
+1034 YSMPRAIYADPN
-1045 NNSRASTRWLENGS
+1045 NNSRASTRWLEDGA

-1066 TFGYTLPENWTNRAK
+1066 TFGYTLPEKWIRKAK
-1081 VKALRL
+1081 MKALRL
-1087 YVSFDNLCTI
+1087 YVSLDNLCTI
-1097 TNYSGLDPEVGLSGL
+1097 TNYSGLDPEAGLSGL

>member
-1 MKRARKGHLMTASLI
+1 MNMKTEYLCKSRMKHILLIGTAMFLISPITLYAGVTVDLNTNTETGIMNGAQQQQTVKGI
-16 RRLCLS
+16 VK
-22 LLLLFGG
+22 GPDG
-29 WVSLPVYAQKAIT
+29 LPVIAANISQKGTNNATIT
-42 LDLINQPFSTF
+42 DLYGNFTLNITGQHPVLVISYIGYVTT
-53 IKQVEQQTDY
+53 E
-63 KFFFEEQSV
+63 
-72 DVNRLVNVK
+72 VNVSG
-81 VQNQDVRVVLNK
+81 RAFIEVVL
-93 VLSGTNITYT
+93 
-103 IANKKILLKKQENS
+103 QEDVE
-117 KLQRGKALPK
+117 ALD
-127 EIVGSVVGEDG
+127 E
-138 TQLIGVSIQVKGKAA
+138 
-153 GTITNGDGNYR
+153 
-164 LVLPDNSDAIVVTY
+164 
-178 VGYIPQEISL
+178 
-188 KNNNWQRIVL
+188 
-198 KEDINMLDD
+198 
-207 VVVVGYGTVKKR
+207 VVVVGYGTMRKK
-219 DLTGAISTIKAD
+219 DVTGAVSSVRTEDITKNATSNVMQAIAGKMSGVQVVQNSGTPGGDVSILIRGVGTINDA
-231 EMGLAGISS
+231 SP
-240 IGHALEGK
+240 
-248 AAGLYVRQNS
+248 LYVIDGVPVS
-258 AQPGGG
+258 GGMW
-264 LDILVRGAGSIN
+264 
-276 ANNDPL
+276 
-282 YIVDGFPIAKL
+282 Y
-293 DQIASSDRKMDP
+293 
-305 GTQGVLNFLNPND
+305 LNPND

-483 AENRRTQPVSTVIQ
+483 AENRRTQPVGTVIQ

-713 AAWNIGN
+713 AAWTIGN

-734 LRAGYGQT
+734 LRVGYGQT

-841 WPPVNIGK
+841 WPPLNIGK

-873 FNMSFNHNEV
+873 LNMSFNHNEV

>member
-1 MKRARKGHLMTASLI
+1 MNMKTEYQCKSRMKHTLLIGTAMFLISPITLFAGVTAHSDAGSETGISNVTQQQQTVKGI
-16 RRLCLS
+16 IK
-22 LLLLFGG
+22 GPDG
-29 WVSLPVYAQKAIT
+29 LPVIAANISQKGTNNATIT
-42 LDLINQPFSTF
+42 DLNGNFTLNVTGRQPVLVISYIGYVTT
-53 IKQVEQQTDY
+53 E
-63 KFFFEEQSV
+63 
-72 DVNRLVNVK
+72 VNVSGRAF
-81 VQNQDVRVVLNK
+81 VEVVL
-93 VLSGTNITYT
+93 
-103 IANKKILLKKQENS
+103 QEDVA
-117 KLQRGKALPK
+117 ALD
-127 EIVGSVVGEDG
+127 E
-138 TQLIGVSIQVKGKAA
+138 
-153 GTITNGDGNYR
+153 
-164 LVLPDNSDAIVVTY
+164 
-178 VGYIPQEISL
+178 
-188 KNNNWQRIVL
+188 
-198 KEDINMLDD
+198 
-207 VVVVGYGTVKKR
+207 VVVVGYGTMRKK
-219 DLTGAISTIKAD
+219 DVTGAVSSVRSGEITKNATSNVMQAIAGKMSGVQVVQNSGTPGGDVSILIRGVGTINDA
-231 EMGLAGISS
+231 SS
-240 IGHALEGK
+240 
-248 AAGLYVRQNS
+248 LYVIDGVPVS
-258 AQPGGG
+258 GGMW
-264 LDILVRGAGSIN
+264 
-276 ANNDPL
+276 
-282 YIVDGFPIAKL
+282 Y
-293 DQIASSDRKMDP
+293 
-305 GTQGVLNFLNPND
+305 LNPND

-363 GIQHTAKTYDMLNAS
+363 GIQHSAKTYKMLDAS

-393 EYSLNPAFSDPESL
+393 EYSLNPAFADPESL
-407 GTGTDWMDA
+407 GAGTDWMDA

-463 SNISSKIVSN
+463 SNISSKLASN
-473 VTVRANVNLS
+473 ITVRANVNLS

-504 SIPIQDENGEYAGP
+504 SIPIYDDNGEYAGP

-594 QTVSSAYEQLYLW
+594 QTVTSAYEQLYLW

-612 YDKSFGKH
+612 YDKAFGKH

-625 VGTSYQEY
+625 IGTSYQEY
-633 KKESVSASGSGRASE
+633 KKESVSAAGSGRASE

-666 LRWAL
+666 YRWAL

-685 YLVTATFR
+685 YLLTATFR

-720 ESFMQSVKPISQLK
+720 EAFMQSVKPVSLLK

-790 EAVEQYNVGVDIGF
+790 ESVEQYNVGLDIGF
-804 LKNRIVANLDFYVKN
+804 LQNRIVANLDFYVKN

-849 VLNRGFEFTINTK
+849 VLNRGFEFTVNTK
-862 NFVGEFKWETN
+862 NFVGEFKWETSL
-873 FNMSFNHNEV
+873 NMSFNHNEV

-910 KLGGVYQTL
+910 ELGGIYQTL

-929 NRAADKASHNP
+929 NRAPDKASHNP

-1018 QLASTLER
+1018 QLATTLER
-1026 WTGEGTSS
+1026 WTGEGSS
-1034 SMPRAIYADPN
+1034 YSMPRAIYADPN
-1045 NNSRASTRWLENGS
+1045 NNSRASTRWLEDGA

-1066 TFGYTLPENWTNRAK
+1066 TFGYTLPEKWIRKAK
-1081 VKALRL
+1081 MKALRL
-1087 YVSFDNLCTI
+1087 YVSLDNLCTI
-1097 TNYSGLDPEVGLSGL
+1097 TNYSGLDPEAGLSGL

>member
-1 MKRARKGHLMTASLI
+1 MNMKTEYQCKSRMKHTLLIGTAMFLISPITLFAGVTAHSDAGSETGISNVTQQQQTVKGI
-16 RRLCLS
+16 IK
-22 LLLLFGG
+22 GPDG
-29 WVSLPVYAQKAIT
+29 LPVIAANISQKGTNNATIT
-42 LDLINQPFSTF
+42 DLNGNFTLNVTGRQPVLVISYIGYVTT
-53 IKQVEQQTDY
+53 E
-63 KFFFEEQSV
+63 
-72 DVNRLVNVK
+72 VNVSGRAF
-81 VQNQDVRVVLNK
+81 VEVVL
-93 VLSGTNITYT
+93 
-103 IANKKILLKKQENS
+103 QEDVA
-117 KLQRGKALPK
+117 ALD
-127 EIVGSVVGEDG
+127 E
-138 TQLIGVSIQVKGKAA
+138 
-153 GTITNGDGNYR
+153 
-164 LVLPDNSDAIVVTY
+164 
-178 VGYIPQEISL
+178 
-188 KNNNWQRIVL
+188 
-198 KEDINMLDD
+198 
-207 VVVVGYGTVKKR
+207 VVVVGYGTMRKK
-219 DLTGAISTIKAD
+219 DVTGAVSSVRSGEITKNATSNVMQAIAGKMSGVQVVQNSGTPGGDVSILIRGVGTINDA
-231 EMGLAGISS
+231 SP
-240 IGHALEGK
+240 
-248 AAGLYVRQNS
+248 LYVIDGVPVS
-258 AQPGGG
+258 GGMW
-264 LDILVRGAGSIN
+264 
-276 ANNDPL
+276 
-282 YIVDGFPIAKL
+282 Y
-293 DQIASSDRKMDP
+293 
-305 GTQGVLNFLNPND
+305 LNPND

-363 GIQHTAKTYDMLNAS
+363 GIQHSAKTYKMLDAS

-393 EYSLNPAFSDPESL
+393 EYSLNPAFADPESL
-407 GTGTDWMDA
+407 GAGTDWMDA

-463 SNISSKIVSN
+463 SNISSKLASN
-473 VTVRANVNLS
+473 ITVRANVNLS

-504 SIPIQDENGEYAGP
+504 SIPIYDDNGEYAGP

-529 NPVAI
+529 NPIAI

-594 QTVSSAYEQLYLW
+594 QTVTSAYEQLYLW

-612 YDKSFGKH
+612 YDKAFGKH

-625 VGTSYQEY
+625 IGTSYQEY
-633 KKESVSASGSGRASE
+633 KKESVSAAGSGRASE

-658 ATDVGGNS
+658 ATDVGGN
-666 LRWAL
+666 LYRWAL

-685 YLVTATFR
+685 YLLTATFR

-720 ESFMQSVKPISQLK
+720 EAFMQSVKPVSLLK

-790 EAVEQYNVGVDIGF
+790 ESVEQYNVGLDIGF
-804 LKNRIVANLDFYVKN
+804 LQNRIVANLDFYVKN

-849 VLNRGFEFTINTK
+849 VLNRGFEFTVNTK
-862 NFVGEFKWETN
+862 NFVGEFKWETSL
-873 FNMSFNHNEV
+873 NMSFNHNEV

-910 KLGGVYQTL
+910 ELGGIYQTL

-929 NRAADKASHNP
+929 NRAPDKASHNP

-1018 QLASTLER
+1018 QLATTLER
-1026 WTGEGTSS
+1026 WTGEGSS
-1034 SMPRAIYADPN
+1034 YSMPRAIYADPN
-1045 NNSRASTRWLENGS
+1045 NNSRASTRWLEDGA

-1066 TFGYTLPENWTNRAK
+1066 TFGYTLPEKWIRKAK
-1081 VKALRL
+1081 MKALRL
-1087 YVSFDNLCTI
+1087 YVSLDNLCTI
-1097 TNYSGLDPEVGLSGL
+1097 TNYSGLDPEAGLSGL

>member
-1 MKRARKGHLMTASLI
+1 MNMKTEYLCKSRMKHILLIGTAMFLISPITLYAGITVDLNTNTETGIMNGAQQQQTVKGI
-16 RRLCLS
+16 VK
-22 LLLLFGG
+22 GPDG
-29 WVSLPVYAQKAIT
+29 LPVIAANISQKGTNNATIT
-42 LDLINQPFSTF
+42 DLYGNFTLNITGQHPVLVISYIGYVTT
-53 IKQVEQQTDY
+53 E
-63 KFFFEEQSV
+63 
-72 DVNRLVNVK
+72 VNVSG
-81 VQNQDVRVVLNK
+81 RAFIEVVL
-93 VLSGTNITYT
+93 
-103 IANKKILLKKQENS
+103 QEDVE
-117 KLQRGKALPK
+117 ALD
-127 EIVGSVVGEDG
+127 E
-138 TQLIGVSIQVKGKAA
+138 
-153 GTITNGDGNYR
+153 
-164 LVLPDNSDAIVVTY
+164 
-178 VGYIPQEISL
+178 
-188 KNNNWQRIVL
+188 
-198 KEDINMLDD
+198 
-207 VVVVGYGTVKKR
+207 VVVVGYGTMRKK
-219 DLTGAISTIKAD
+219 DVTGAVSSVRTEDITKNATSNVMQAIAGKMSGVQVVQNSGTPGGDVSILIRGVGTINDA
-231 EMGLAGISS
+231 SP
-240 IGHALEGK
+240 
-248 AAGLYVRQNS
+248 LYVIDGIPVS
-258 AQPGGG
+258 GGMW
-264 LDILVRGAGSIN
+264 
-276 ANNDPL
+276 
-282 YIVDGFPIAKL
+282 Y
-293 DQIASSDRKMDP
+293 
-305 GTQGVLNFLNPND
+305 LNPND

-625 VGTSYQEY
+625 AGTSYQEY

-873 FNMSFNHNEV
+873 LNMSFNHNEV

-919 DEVFTGPVME
+919 DEVFAGPVME

>member
-1 MKRARKGHLMTASLI
+1 MNMKTEYQCKSRMKHTLLIGTAMFLISPITLFAGVTAHSDAGSETGISNVTQQQQTVKGI
-16 RRLCLS
+16 IK
-22 LLLLFGG
+22 GPDG
-29 WVSLPVYAQKAIT
+29 LPVIAANIPQKGTNNATIT
-42 LDLINQPFSTF
+42 DLNGNFTLNVTGRQPVLVISYIGYVTT
-53 IKQVEQQTDY
+53 E
-63 KFFFEEQSV
+63 
-72 DVNRLVNVK
+72 VNVSGRAF
-81 VQNQDVRVVLNK
+81 VEVVL
-93 VLSGTNITYT
+93 
-103 IANKKILLKKQENS
+103 QEDVA
-117 KLQRGKALPK
+117 ALD
-127 EIVGSVVGEDG
+127 E
-138 TQLIGVSIQVKGKAA
+138 
-153 GTITNGDGNYR
+153 
-164 LVLPDNSDAIVVTY
+164 
-178 VGYIPQEISL
+178 
-188 KNNNWQRIVL
+188 
-198 KEDINMLDD
+198 
-207 VVVVGYGTVKKR
+207 VVVVGYGTMRKK
-219 DLTGAISTIKAD
+219 DVTGAVSSVRSGEITKNATSNVMQAIAGKMSGVQVVQNSGTPGGDVSILIRGVGTINDA
-231 EMGLAGISS
+231 SP
-240 IGHALEGK
+240 
-248 AAGLYVRQNS
+248 LYVIDGVPVS
-258 AQPGGG
+258 GGMW
-264 LDILVRGAGSIN
+264 
-276 ANNDPL
+276 
-282 YIVDGFPIAKL
+282 Y
-293 DQIASSDRKMDP
+293 
-305 GTQGVLNFLNPND
+305 LNPND

-363 GIQHTAKTYDMLNAS
+363 GIQHSAKTYKMLDAS

-393 EYSLNPAFSDPESL
+393 EYSLNPAFADPESL
-407 GTGTDWMDA
+407 GAGTDWMDA

-463 SNISSKIVSN
+463 SNISSKLASN
-473 VTVRANVNLS
+473 ITVRANVNLS

-504 SIPIQDENGEYAGP
+504 SIPIYDDNGEYAGP

-594 QTVSSAYEQLYLW
+594 QTVTSAYEQLYLW

-612 YDKSFGKH
+612 YDKAFGKH

-625 VGTSYQEY
+625 IGTSYQEY
-633 KKESVSASGSGRASE
+633 KKESVSAAGSGRASE

-666 LRWAL
+666 YRWAL

-685 YLVTATFR
+685 YLLTATFR

-720 ESFMQSVKPISQLK
+720 EAFMQSVKPVSLLK

-790 EAVEQYNVGVDIGF
+790 ESVEQYNVGLDIGF
-804 LKNRIVANLDFYVKN
+804 LQNRIVANLDFYVKN

-849 VLNRGFEFTINTK
+849 VLNRGFEFTVNTK
-862 NFVGEFKWETN
+862 NFVGEFKWETSL
-873 FNMSFNHNEV
+873 NMSFNHNEV

-910 KLGGVYQTL
+910 ELGGIYQTL

-929 NRAADKASHNP
+929 NRAPDKASHNP

-1018 QLASTLER
+1018 QLATTLER
-1026 WTGEGTSS
+1026 WTGEGSS
-1034 SMPRAIYADPN
+1034 YSMPRAIYADPN
-1045 NNSRASTRWLENGS
+1045 NNSRASTRWLEDGA

-1066 TFGYTLPENWTNRAK
+1066 TFGYTLPEKWIRKAK
-1081 VKALRL
+1081 MKALRL
-1087 YVSFDNLCTI
+1087 YVSLDNLCTI
-1097 TNYSGLDPEVGLSGL
+1097 TNYSGLDPEAGLSGL

>member
-1 MKRARKGHLMTASLI
+1 MNMKTEYQCKSRMKHTLLIGTAMFLISPITLFAGVTAHSDAGSETGISNVTQQQQTVKGI
-16 RRLCLS
+16 IK
-22 LLLLFGG
+22 GPDG
-29 WVSLPVYAQKAIT
+29 LPVIAANISQKGTNNATIT
-42 LDLINQPFSTF
+42 DLNGNFTLNVTGRQPVLVISYIGYVTT
-53 IKQVEQQTDY
+53 E
-63 KFFFEEQSV
+63 
-72 DVNRLVNVK
+72 VNVSGRAF
-81 VQNQDVRVVLNK
+81 VEVVL
-93 VLSGTNITYT
+93 
-103 IANKKILLKKQENS
+103 QEDVA
-117 KLQRGKALPK
+117 ALD
-127 EIVGSVVGEDG
+127 E
-138 TQLIGVSIQVKGKAA
+138 
-153 GTITNGDGNYR
+153 
-164 LVLPDNSDAIVVTY
+164 
-178 VGYIPQEISL
+178 
-188 KNNNWQRIVL
+188 
-198 KEDINMLDD
+198 
-207 VVVVGYGTVKKR
+207 VVVVGYGTMRKK
-219 DLTGAISTIKAD
+219 DVTGAVSSVRSGEITKNATSNVMQAIAGKMSGVQVVQNSGTPGGDVSILIRGVGTINDA
-231 EMGLAGISS
+231 SP
-240 IGHALEGK
+240 
-248 AAGLYVRQNS
+248 LYVIDGVPVS
-258 AQPGGG
+258 GGMW
-264 LDILVRGAGSIN
+264 
-276 ANNDPL
+276 
-282 YIVDGFPIAKL
+282 Y
-293 DQIASSDRKMDP
+293 
-305 GTQGVLNFLNPND
+305 LNPND

-363 GIQHTAKTYDMLNAS
+363 GIQHSAKTYKMLDAS

-393 EYSLNPAFSDPESL
+393 EYSLNPAFADPESL
-407 GTGTDWMDA
+407 GAGTDWMDA

-463 SNISSKIVSN
+463 SNISSKLASN
-473 VTVRANVNLS
+473 ITVRANVNLS

-504 SIPIQDENGEYAGP
+504 SIPIYDDNGEYAGP

-594 QTVSSAYEQLYLW
+594 QTVTSAYEQLYLW

-612 YDKSFGKH
+612 YDKAFGKH

-625 VGTSYQEY
+625 IGTSYQEY
-633 KKESVSASGSGRASE
+633 KKESVSAAGSGRASE

-666 LRWAL
+666 YRWAL

-685 YLVTATFR
+685 YLLTATFR

-720 ESFMQSVKPISQLK
+720 EAFMQSVKPVSLLK

-790 EAVEQYNVGVDIGF
+790 ESVEQYNVGLDIGF
-804 LKNRIVANLDFYVKN
+804 LQNRIVANLDFYVKN

-849 VLNRGFEFTINTK
+849 VLNRGFEFTVNTK
-862 NFVGEFKWETN
+862 NFVGEFKWDTSL
-873 FNMSFNHNEV
+873 NMSFNHNEV

-910 KLGGVYQTL
+910 ELGGIYQTL

-929 NRAADKASHNP
+929 NRAPDKASHNP

-1018 QLASTLER
+1018 QLATTLER
-1026 WTGEGTSS
+1026 WTGEGSS
-1034 SMPRAIYADPN
+1034 YSMPRAIYADPN
-1045 NNSRASTRWLENGS
+1045 NNSRASTRWLEDGA

-1066 TFGYTLPENWTNRAK
+1066 TFGYTLPEKWIRKAK
-1081 VKALRL
+1081 MKALRL
-1087 YVSFDNLCTI
+1087 YVSLDNLCTI
-1097 TNYSGLDPEVGLSGL
+1097 TNYSGLDPEAGLSGL

>member
-1 MKRARKGHLMTASLI
+1 MNMKTEYLCKSRMKHILLIGTAMFLISPITLYAGVTVDLNTNTETGIMNVAQQQQTVKGI
-16 RRLCLS
+16 VK
-22 LLLLFGG
+22 GPDG
-29 WVSLPVYAQKAIT
+29 LPVIAANISQKGTNNATIT
-42 LDLINQPFSTF
+42 DLYGNFTLNITGQHPVLVISYIGYVTT
-53 IKQVEQQTDY
+53 E
-63 KFFFEEQSV
+63 
-72 DVNRLVNVK
+72 VNVSG
-81 VQNQDVRVVLNK
+81 RAFIEVVL
-93 VLSGTNITYT
+93 
-103 IANKKILLKKQENS
+103 QEDVE
-117 KLQRGKALPK
+117 ALD
-127 EIVGSVVGEDG
+127 E
-138 TQLIGVSIQVKGKAA
+138 
-153 GTITNGDGNYR
+153 
-164 LVLPDNSDAIVVTY
+164 
-178 VGYIPQEISL
+178 
-188 KNNNWQRIVL
+188 
-198 KEDINMLDD
+198 
-207 VVVVGYGTVKKR
+207 VVVVGYGTMRKK
-219 DLTGAISTIKAD
+219 DVTGAVSSVRTEDITKNATSNVMQAIAGKMSGVQVVQNSGTPGGDVSILIRGVGTINDA
-231 EMGLAGISS
+231 SP
-240 IGHALEGK
+240 
-248 AAGLYVRQNS
+248 LYVIDGVPVS
-258 AQPGGG
+258 GGMW
-264 LDILVRGAGSIN
+264 
-276 ANNDPL
+276 
-282 YIVDGFPIAKL
+282 Y
-293 DQIASSDRKMDP
+293 
-305 GTQGVLNFLNPND
+305 LNPND

-483 AENRRTQPVSTVIQ
+483 AENRRTQPVGTVIQ

-873 FNMSFNHNEV
+873 LNMSFNHNEV

-953 VDGNGEIN
+953 VDGNGETN

>member
-1 MKRARKGHLMTASLI
+1 MNMKTEYQCKSRMKHTLLIGTAMFLISPITLFAGVTAHSDAGSETGISNVTQQQQTVKGI
-16 RRLCLS
+16 IK
-22 LLLLFGG
+22 GPDG
-29 WVSLPVYAQKAIT
+29 LPVIAANISQKGTNNATIT
-42 LDLINQPFSTF
+42 DLNGPPSSCVMLRRNSFVISYIGYVTT
-53 IKQVEQQTDY
+53 E
-63 KFFFEEQSV
+63 
-72 DVNRLVNVK
+72 VNVSGRAF
-81 VQNQDVRVVLNK
+81 VEVVL
-93 VLSGTNITYT
+93 
-103 IANKKILLKKQENS
+103 QEDVA
-117 KLQRGKALPK
+117 ALD
-127 EIVGSVVGEDG
+127 E
-138 TQLIGVSIQVKGKAA
+138 
-153 GTITNGDGNYR
+153 
-164 LVLPDNSDAIVVTY
+164 
-178 VGYIPQEISL
+178 
-188 KNNNWQRIVL
+188 
-198 KEDINMLDD
+198 
-207 VVVVGYGTVKKR
+207 VVVVGYGTMRKK
-219 DLTGAISTIKAD
+219 DVTGAVSSVRSGEITKNATSNVMQAIAGKMSGVQVVQNSGTPGGDVSILIRGVGTINDA
-231 EMGLAGISS
+231 SP
-240 IGHALEGK
+240 
-248 AAGLYVRQNS
+248 LYVIDGVPVS
-258 AQPGGG
+258 GGMW
-264 LDILVRGAGSIN
+264 
-276 ANNDPL
+276 
-282 YIVDGFPIAKL
+282 Y
-293 DQIASSDRKMDP
+293 
-305 GTQGVLNFLNPND
+305 LNPND

-363 GIQHTAKTYDMLNAS
+363 GIQHSAKTYKMLDAS

-393 EYSLNPAFSDPESL
+393 EYSLNPAFADPESL
-407 GTGTDWMDA
+407 GAGTDWMDA

-463 SNISSKIVSN
+463 SNISSKLASN
-473 VTVRANVNLS
+473 ITVRANVNLS

-504 SIPIQDENGEYAGP
+504 SIPIYDDNGEYAGP

-594 QTVSSAYEQLYLW
+594 QTVTSAYEQLYLW

-612 YDKSFGKH
+612 YDKAFGKH

-625 VGTSYQEY
+625 IGTSYQEY
-633 KKESVSASGSGRASE
+633 KKESVSAAGSGRASE

-666 LRWAL
+666 YRWAL

-685 YLVTATFR
+685 YLLTATFR

-720 ESFMQSVKPISQLK
+720 EAFMQSVKPVSLLK

-790 EAVEQYNVGVDIGF
+790 ESVEQYNVGLDIGF
-804 LKNRIVANLDFYVKN
+804 LQNRIVANLDFYVKN

-849 VLNRGFEFTINTK
+849 VLNRGFEFTVNTK
-862 NFVGEFKWETN
+862 NFVGEFKWETSL
-873 FNMSFNHNEV
+873 NMSFNHNEV

-910 KLGGVYQTL
+910 ELGGIYQTL

-929 NRAADKASHNP
+929 NRAPDKASHNP

-1018 QLASTLER
+1018 QLATTLER
-1026 WTGEGTSS
+1026 WTGEGSS
-1034 SMPRAIYADPN
+1034 YSMPRAIYADPN
-1045 NNSRASTRWLENGS
+1045 NNSRASTRWLEDGA

-1066 TFGYTLPENWTNRAK
+1066 TFGYTLPEKWIRKAK
-1081 VKALRL
+1081 MKALRL
-1087 YVSFDNLCTI
+1087 YVSLDNLCTI
-1097 TNYSGLDPEVGLSGL
+1097 TNYSGLDPEAGLSGL

>member
-1 MKRARKGHLMTASLI
+1 MKTEYQCKSRMKHTLLIGTAMFLISPITLFAGVTAHSDAGSETGISNVTQQQQTVKGI
-16 RRLCLS
+16 IK
-22 LLLLFGG
+22 GPDG
-29 WVSLPVYAQKAIT
+29 LPVIAANISQKGTNNATIT
-42 LDLINQPFSTF
+42 DLNGNFTLNVTGRQPVLVISYIGYVTT
-53 IKQVEQQTDY
+53 E
-63 KFFFEEQSV
+63 
-72 DVNRLVNVK
+72 VNVSGRAF
-81 VQNQDVRVVLNK
+81 VEVVL
-93 VLSGTNITYT
+93 
-103 IANKKILLKKQENS
+103 QEDVA
-117 KLQRGKALPK
+117 ALD
-127 EIVGSVVGEDG
+127 E
-138 TQLIGVSIQVKGKAA
+138 
-153 GTITNGDGNYR
+153 
-164 LVLPDNSDAIVVTY
+164 
-178 VGYIPQEISL
+178 
-188 KNNNWQRIVL
+188 
-198 KEDINMLDD
+198 
-207 VVVVGYGTVKKR
+207 VVVVGYGTMRKK
-219 DLTGAISTIKAD
+219 DVTGAVSSVRSGEITKNATSNVMQAIAGKMSGVQVVQNSGTPGGDVSILIRGVGTINDA
-231 EMGLAGISS
+231 SP
-240 IGHALEGK
+240 
-248 AAGLYVRQNS
+248 LYVIDGVPVS
-258 AQPGGG
+258 GGMW
-264 LDILVRGAGSIN
+264 
-276 ANNDPL
+276 
-282 YIVDGFPIAKL
+282 Y
-293 DQIASSDRKMDP
+293 
-305 GTQGVLNFLNPND
+305 LNPND

-363 GIQHTAKTYDMLNAS
+363 GIQHSAKTYKMLDAS

-393 EYSLNPAFSDPESL
+393 EYSLNPAFADPESL
-407 GTGTDWMDA
+407 GAGTDWMDA

-463 SNISSKIVSN
+463 SNISSKLASN
-473 VTVRANVNLS
+473 ITVRANVNLS

-504 SIPIQDENGEYAGP
+504 SIPIYDDNGEYAGP

-594 QTVSSAYEQLYLW
+594 QTVTSAYEQLYLW

-612 YDKSFGKH
+612 YDKAFGKH

-625 VGTSYQEY
+625 IGTSYQEY
-633 KKESVSASGSGRASE
+633 KKESVSAAGSGRASE

-666 LRWAL
+666 YRWAL

-685 YLVTATFR
+685 YLLTATFR

-713 AAWNIGN
+713 AAWNIGY
-720 ESFMQSVKPISQLK
+720 EAFMQSVKPVSLLK

-790 EAVEQYNVGVDIGF
+790 ESVEQYNVGLDIGF
-804 LKNRIVANLDFYVKN
+804 LQNRIVANLDFYVKN

-849 VLNRGFEFTINTK
+849 VLNRGFEFTVNTK
-862 NFVGEFKWETN
+862 NFVGEFKWETSL
-873 FNMSFNHNEV
+873 NMSFNHNEV

-910 KLGGVYQTL
+910 ELGGIYQTL

-929 NRAADKASHNP
+929 NRAPDKASHNP

-1018 QLASTLER
+1018 QLATTLER
-1026 WTGEGTSS
+1026 WTGEGSS
-1034 SMPRAIYADPN
+1034 YSMPRAIYADPN
-1045 NNSRASTRWLENGS
+1045 NNSRASTRWLEDGA

-1066 TFGYTLPENWTNRAK
+1066 TFGYTLPEKWIRKAK
-1081 VKALRL
+1081 MKALRL
-1087 YVSFDNLCTI
+1087 YVSLDNLCTI
-1097 TNYSGLDPEVGLSGL
+1097 TNYSGLDPEAGLSGL

>member
-1 MKRARKGHLMTASLI
+1 MNMKTEYQCKSRMKHTLLIGTAMFLISPITLFAGVTAHSDAGSETGISNVTQQQQTVKGI
-16 RRLCLS
+16 IK
-22 LLLLFGG
+22 GPDG
-29 WVSLPVYAQKAIT
+29 LPVIAANISQKGTNNATIT
-42 LDLINQPFSTF
+42 DLNGNFTLNVTGRQPVLVISYIGYVTT
-53 IKQVEQQTDY
+53 E
-63 KFFFEEQSV
+63 
-72 DVNRLVNVK
+72 VNVSGRAF
-81 VQNQDVRVVLNK
+81 VEVVL
-93 VLSGTNITYT
+93 
-103 IANKKILLKKQENS
+103 QEDVA
-117 KLQRGKALPK
+117 ALD
-127 EIVGSVVGEDG
+127 E
-138 TQLIGVSIQVKGKAA
+138 
-153 GTITNGDGNYR
+153 
-164 LVLPDNSDAIVVTY
+164 
-178 VGYIPQEISL
+178 
-188 KNNNWQRIVL
+188 
-198 KEDINMLDD
+198 
-207 VVVVGYGTVKKR
+207 VVVVGYGTMRKK
-219 DLTGAISTIKAD
+219 DVTGAVSSVRSGEITKNATSNVMQAIAGKMSGVQVVQNSGTPGGDVSILIRGVGTINDA
-231 EMGLAGISS
+231 SP
-240 IGHALEGK
+240 
-248 AAGLYVRQNS
+248 LYVIDGVPVS
-258 AQPGGG
+258 GGMW
-264 LDILVRGAGSIN
+264 
-276 ANNDPL
+276 
-282 YIVDGFPIAKL
+282 Y
-293 DQIASSDRKMDP
+293 
-305 GTQGVLNFLNPND
+305 LNPND

-363 GIQHTAKTYDMLNAS
+363 GIQHSAKTYKMLDAS

-393 EYSLNPAFSDPESL
+393 EYSLNPAFADPESL
-407 GTGTDWMDA
+407 GAGTDWMDA

-463 SNISSKIVSN
+463 SNISSKLASN
-473 VTVRANVNLS
+473 ITVRANVNLS

-504 SIPIQDENGEYAGP
+504 SIPIYDDNGEYAGP

-594 QTVSSAYEQLYLW
+594 QTVTSAYEQLYLW

-612 YDKSFGKH
+612 YDKAFGKH

-625 VGTSYQEY
+625 IGTSYQEY
-633 KKESVSASGSGRASE
+633 KKESVSAAGSGRASE

-666 LRWAL
+666 YRWAL

-685 YLVTATFR
+685 YLLTATFR

-720 ESFMQSVKPISQLK
+720 EAFMQSVKPVSLLK

-790 EAVEQYNVGVDIGF
+790 ESVEQYNVGLDIGF
-804 LKNRIVANLDFYVKN
+804 LQNRIVANLDFYVKN

-849 VLNRGFEFTINTK
+849 VLNRGFEFTVNTK
-862 NFVGEFKWETN
+862 NFVGEFKWETSL
-873 FNMSFNHNEV
+873 NMSFNHNEV

-910 KLGGVYQTL
+910 ELGGIYQTL

-929 NRAADKASHNP
+929 NRAPDKASHNP

-1018 QLASTLER
+1018 QLATTLER
-1026 WTGEGTSS
+1026 WTGEGSS
-1034 SMPRAIYADPN
+1034 YSMPRAIYADPN
-1045 NNSRASTRWLENGS
+1045 NNSRASTRWLEDGA

-1066 TFGYTLPENWTNRAK
+1066 TFGYTLPEKWIRKAK
-1081 VKALRL
+1081 MKALRL
-1087 YVSFDNLCTI
+1087 YVSLDNLCTI
-1097 TNYSGLDPEVGLSGL
+1097 TNYSGLDPEAGLSGL

>member
-1 MKRARKGHLMTASLI
+1 MNMKTEYQCKSRMKHTLLIGTAMFLISPITLFAGVTAHSDAGSETGISNVTQQQQTVKGI
-16 RRLCLS
+16 IK
-22 LLLLFGG
+22 GPDG
-29 WVSLPVYAQKAIT
+29 LPVIAANISQKGTNNATIT
-42 LDLINQPFSTF
+42 DLNGNFTLNVTGRQPVLVISYIGYVTT
-53 IKQVEQQTDY
+53 E
-63 KFFFEEQSV
+63 
-72 DVNRLVNVK
+72 VNVSGRAF
-81 VQNQDVRVVLNK
+81 VEVVL
-93 VLSGTNITYT
+93 
-103 IANKKILLKKQENS
+103 QEDVA
-117 KLQRGKALPK
+117 ALD
-127 EIVGSVVGEDG
+127 E
-138 TQLIGVSIQVKGKAA
+138 
-153 GTITNGDGNYR
+153 
-164 LVLPDNSDAIVVTY
+164 
-178 VGYIPQEISL
+178 
-188 KNNNWQRIVL
+188 
-198 KEDINMLDD
+198 
-207 VVVVGYGTVKKR
+207 VVVVGYGTMRKK
-219 DLTGAISTIKAD
+219 DVTGAVSSVRSGEITKNATSNVMQAIAGKMSGVQVVQNSGTPGGDVSILIRGVGTINDA
-231 EMGLAGISS
+231 SP
-240 IGHALEGK
+240 
-248 AAGLYVRQNS
+248 LYVIDGVPVS
-258 AQPGGG
+258 GGMW
-264 LDILVRGAGSIN
+264 
-276 ANNDPL
+276 
-282 YIVDGFPIAKL
+282 Y
-293 DQIASSDRKMDP
+293 
-305 GTQGVLNFLNPND
+305 LNPND

-363 GIQHTAKTYDMLNAS
+363 GIQHSAKTYKMLDAS

-393 EYSLNPAFSDPESL
+393 EYSLNPAFADPESL
-407 GTGTDWMDA
+407 GAGTDWMDA

-463 SNISSKIVSN
+463 SNISSKLASN
-473 VTVRANVNLS
+473 ITVRANVNLS

-504 SIPIQDENGEYAGP
+504 SIPIYDDNGEYAGP

-594 QTVSSAYEQLYLW
+594 QTVTSAYEQLYLW

-612 YDKSFGKH
+612 YDKAFGKH

-625 VGTSYQEY
+625 IGTSYQEY
-633 KKESVSASGSGRASE
+633 KKESVSAAGSGRASE

-666 LRWAL
+666 YRWAL

-685 YLVTATFR
+685 YLLTATFR

-720 ESFMQSVKPISQLK
+720 EAFMQSVKPVSLLK

-790 EAVEQYNVGVDIGF
+790 ESVEQYNVGLDIGF
-804 LKNRIVANLDFYVKN
+804 LQNRIVANLDFYVKN
-819 TRDMLTKKPV
+819 TRDILTKKPV

-849 VLNRGFEFTINTK
+849 VLNRGFEFTVNTK
-862 NFVGEFKWETN
+862 NFVGEFKWETSL
-873 FNMSFNHNEV
+873 NMSFNHNEV

-910 KLGGVYQTL
+910 ELGGIYQTL

-929 NRAADKASHNP
+929 NRAPDKASHNP

-1018 QLASTLER
+1018 QLATTLER
-1026 WTGEGTSS
+1026 WTGEGSS
-1034 SMPRAIYADPN
+1034 YSMPRAIYADPN
-1045 NNSRASTRWLENGS
+1045 NNSRASTRWLEDGA

-1066 TFGYTLPENWTNRAK
+1066 TFGYTLPEKWIRKAK
-1081 VKALRL
+1081 MKALRL
-1087 YVSFDNLCTI
+1087 YVSLDNLCTI
-1097 TNYSGLDPEVGLSGL
+1097 TNYSGLDPEAGLSGL

>member
-1 MKRARKGHLMTASLI
+1 MNMKTEYQCKSRMKHTLLIGTAMFLISPITLFAGVTAHSDAGSETGISNVTQQQQTVKGI
-16 RRLCLS
+16 IK
-22 LLLLFGG
+22 GPDG
-29 WVSLPVYAQKAIT
+29 LPVIAANISQKGTNNATIT
-42 LDLINQPFSTF
+42 DLNGNFTLNVTGRQPVLVISYIGYVTT
-53 IKQVEQQTDY
+53 E
-63 KFFFEEQSV
+63 
-72 DVNRLVNVK
+72 VNVSGRAF
-81 VQNQDVRVVLNK
+81 VEVVL
-93 VLSGTNITYT
+93 
-103 IANKKILLKKQENS
+103 QEDVA
-117 KLQRGKALPK
+117 ALD
-127 EIVGSVVGEDG
+127 E
-138 TQLIGVSIQVKGKAA
+138 
-153 GTITNGDGNYR
+153 
-164 LVLPDNSDAIVVTY
+164 
-178 VGYIPQEISL
+178 
-188 KNNNWQRIVL
+188 
-198 KEDINMLDD
+198 
-207 VVVVGYGTVKKR
+207 VVVVGYGTMRKK
-219 DLTGAISTIKAD
+219 DVTGAVSSVRSGEITKNATSNVMQAIAGKMSGVQVVQNSGTPGGDVSILIRGVGTINDA
-231 EMGLAGISS
+231 SP
-240 IGHALEGK
+240 
-248 AAGLYVRQNS
+248 LYVIDGVPVS
-258 AQPGGG
+258 GGMW
-264 LDILVRGAGSIN
+264 
-276 ANNDPL
+276 
-282 YIVDGFPIAKL
+282 Y
-293 DQIASSDRKMDP
+293 
-305 GTQGVLNFLNPND
+305 LNPND

-363 GIQHTAKTYDMLNAS
+363 GIQHSAKTYKMLDAS

-393 EYSLNPAFSDPESL
+393 EYSLNPAFADPESL
-407 GTGTDWMDA
+407 GAGTDWMDA

-463 SNISSKIVSN
+463 SNISSKLASN
-473 VTVRANVNLS
+473 ITVRANVNLS

-504 SIPIQDENGEYAGP
+504 SIPIYDDNGEYAGP

-586 MNESKNTM
+586 MNESKNTV
-594 QTVSSAYEQLYLW
+594 QTVTSAYEQLYLW

-612 YDKSFGKH
+612 YDKAFGKH

-625 VGTSYQEY
+625 IGTSYQEY
-633 KKESVSASGSGRASE
+633 KKESVSAAGSGRASE

-666 LRWAL
+666 YRWAL

-685 YLVTATFR
+685 YLLTATFR

-720 ESFMQSVKPISQLK
+720 EAFMQSVKPVSLLK

-790 EAVEQYNVGVDIGF
+790 ESVEQYNVGLDIGF
-804 LKNRIVANLDFYVKN
+804 LQNRIVANLDFYVKN

-849 VLNRGFEFTINTK
+849 VLNRGFEFTVNTK
-862 NFVGEFKWETN
+862 NFVGEFKWETSL
-873 FNMSFNHNEV
+873 NMSFNHNEV

-910 KLGGVYQTL
+910 ELGGIYQTL

-929 NRAADKASHNP
+929 NRAPDKASHNP

-1018 QLASTLER
+1018 QLATTLER
-1026 WTGEGTSS
+1026 WTGEGSS
-1034 SMPRAIYADPN
+1034 YSMPRAIYADPN
-1045 NNSRASTRWLENGS
+1045 NNSRASTRWLEDGA

-1066 TFGYTLPENWTNRAK
+1066 TFGYTLPEKWIRKAK
-1081 VKALRL
+1081 MKALRL
-1087 YVSFDNLCTI
+1087 YVSLDNLCTI
-1097 TNYSGLDPEVGLSGL
+1097 TNYSGLDPEAGLSGL

-1124 FGVSVKF
+1124 FVVSVKF

>member
-1 MKRARKGHLMTASLI
+1 MNMKTEYQCKSRMKHTLLIGTAMFLISPITLFAGVTAHSDAGSETGISNVTQQQQTVKGI
-16 RRLCLS
+16 IK
-22 LLLLFGG
+22 GPDG
-29 WVSLPVYAQKAIT
+29 LPVIAANISQKGTNNATIT
-42 LDLINQPFSTF
+42 DLNGNFTLNVTGRQPVLVISYIGYVTT
-53 IKQVEQQTDY
+53 E
-63 KFFFEEQSV
+63 
-72 DVNRLVNVK
+72 VNVSGRAF
-81 VQNQDVRVVLNK
+81 VEVVL
-93 VLSGTNITYT
+93 
-103 IANKKILLKKQENS
+103 QEDVA
-117 KLQRGKALPK
+117 ALD
-127 EIVGSVVGEDG
+127 E
-138 TQLIGVSIQVKGKAA
+138 
-153 GTITNGDGNYR
+153 
-164 LVLPDNSDAIVVTY
+164 
-178 VGYIPQEISL
+178 
-188 KNNNWQRIVL
+188 
-198 KEDINMLDD
+198 
-207 VVVVGYGTVKKR
+207 VVVVGYGTMRKK
-219 DLTGAISTIKAD
+219 DVTGAVSSVRSGEITKNATSNVMQAIAGKMSGVQVVQNSGTPGGDVSILIRGVGTINDA
-231 EMGLAGISS
+231 SP
-240 IGHALEGK
+240 
-248 AAGLYVRQNS
+248 LYVIDGVPVS
-258 AQPGGG
+258 GGMW
-264 LDILVRGAGSIN
+264 
-276 ANNDPL
+276 
-282 YIVDGFPIAKL
+282 Y
-293 DQIASSDRKMDP
+293 
-305 GTQGVLNFLNPND
+305 LNPND

-363 GIQHTAKTYDMLNAS
+363 GIQHSAKTYKMLDAS
-378 QYAALHNEM
+378 QYAALHTEM

-393 EYSLNPAFSDPESL
+393 EYSLNPAFADPESL
-407 GTGTDWMDA
+407 GAGTDWMDA

-463 SNISSKIVSN
+463 SNISSKLASN
-473 VTVRANVNLS
+473 ITVRANVNLS

-504 SIPIQDENGEYAGP
+504 SIPIYDDNGEYAGP

-594 QTVSSAYEQLYLW
+594 QTVTSAYEQLYLW

-612 YDKSFGKH
+612 YDKAFGKH

-625 VGTSYQEY
+625 IGTSYQEY
-633 KKESVSASGSGRASE
+633 KKESVSAAGSGRASE

-666 LRWAL
+666 YRWAL

-685 YLVTATFR
+685 YLLTATFR

-720 ESFMQSVKPISQLK
+720 EAFMQSVKPVSLLK

-790 EAVEQYNVGVDIGF
+790 ESVEQYNVGLDIGF
-804 LKNRIVANLDFYVKN
+804 LQNRIVANLDFYVKN

-849 VLNRGFEFTINTK
+849 VLNRGFEFTVNTK
-862 NFVGEFKWETN
+862 NFVGEFKWETSL
-873 FNMSFNHNEV
+873 NMSFNHNEV

-910 KLGGVYQTL
+910 ELGGIYQTL

-929 NRAADKASHNP
+929 NRAPDKASHNP

-992 FFQGALGNQVWNGVR
+992 FFLGALGNQVWNGVR

-1018 QLASTLER
+1018 QLATTLER
-1026 WTGEGTSS
+1026 WTGEGSS
-1034 SMPRAIYADPN
+1034 YSMPRAIYADPN
-1045 NNSRASTRWLENGS
+1045 NNSRASTRWLEDGA

-1066 TFGYTLPENWTNRAK
+1066 TFGYTLPEKWIRKAK
-1081 VKALRL
+1081 MKALRL
-1087 YVSFDNLCTI
+1087 YVSLDNLCTI
-1097 TNYSGLDPEVGLSGL
+1097 TNYSGLDPEAGLSGL

>member
-1 MKRARKGHLMTASLI
+1 MNMKTEYQCKSRMKHTLLIGTAMFLISPITLFAGVTAHSDAGSETGISNVTQQQQTVKGI
-16 RRLCLS
+16 IK
-22 LLLLFGG
+22 GPDG
-29 WVSLPVYAQKAIT
+29 LPVIAANISQKGTNNATIT
-42 LDLINQPFSTF
+42 DLNGNFTLNVTGRQPVLVISYIGYVTT
-53 IKQVEQQTDY
+53 E
-63 KFFFEEQSV
+63 
-72 DVNRLVNVK
+72 VNVSGRAF
-81 VQNQDVRVVLNK
+81 VEVVL
-93 VLSGTNITYT
+93 
-103 IANKKILLKKQENS
+103 QEDVA
-117 KLQRGKALPK
+117 ALD
-127 EIVGSVVGEDG
+127 E
-138 TQLIGVSIQVKGKAA
+138 
-153 GTITNGDGNYR
+153 
-164 LVLPDNSDAIVVTY
+164 
-178 VGYIPQEISL
+178 
-188 KNNNWQRIVL
+188 
-198 KEDINMLDD
+198 
-207 VVVVGYGTVKKR
+207 VVVVGYGTMRKK
-219 DLTGAISTIKAD
+219 DVTGAVSSVRSGEITKNATSNVMQAIAGKMSGVQVVQNSGTPGGDVSILIRGVGTINDA
-231 EMGLAGISS
+231 SP
-240 IGHALEGK
+240 
-248 AAGLYVRQNS
+248 LYVIDGVPVS
-258 AQPGGG
+258 GGMW
-264 LDILVRGAGSIN
+264 
-276 ANNDPL
+276 
-282 YIVDGFPIAKL
+282 Y
-293 DQIASSDRKMDP
+293 
-305 GTQGVLNFLNPND
+305 LNPND

-363 GIQHTAKTYDMLNAS
+363 GIQHSAKTYKMLDAS
-378 QYAALHNEM
+378 RYAALHNEM

-393 EYSLNPAFSDPESL
+393 EYSLNPAFADPESL
-407 GTGTDWMDA
+407 GAGTDWMDA

-463 SNISSKIVSN
+463 SNISSKLASN
-473 VTVRANVNLS
+473 ITVRANVNLS

-504 SIPIQDENGEYAGP
+504 SIPIYDDNGEYAGP

-594 QTVSSAYEQLYLW
+594 QTVTSAYEQLYLW

-612 YDKSFGKH
+612 YDKAFGKH

-625 VGTSYQEY
+625 IGTSYQEY
-633 KKESVSASGSGRASE
+633 KKESVSAAGSGRASE

-666 LRWAL
+666 YRWAL

-685 YLVTATFR
+685 YLLTATFR

-720 ESFMQSVKPISQLK
+720 EAFMQSVKPVSLLK

-790 EAVEQYNVGVDIGF
+790 ESVEQYNVGLDIGF
-804 LKNRIVANLDFYVKN
+804 LQNRIVANLDFYVKN

-849 VLNRGFEFTINTK
+849 VLNRGFEFTVNTK
-862 NFVGEFKWETN
+862 NFVGEFKWETSL
-873 FNMSFNHNEV
+873 NMSFNHNEV

-910 KLGGVYQTL
+910 ELGGIYQTL

-929 NRAADKASHNP
+929 NRAPDKASHNP

-1018 QLASTLER
+1018 QLATTLER
-1026 WTGEGTSS
+1026 WTGEGSS
-1034 SMPRAIYADPN
+1034 YSMPRAIYADPN
-1045 NNSRASTRWLENGS
+1045 NNSRASTRWLEDGA

-1066 TFGYTLPENWTNRAK
+1066 TFGYTLPEKWIRKAK
-1081 VKALRL
+1081 MKALRL
-1087 YVSFDNLCTI
+1087 YVSLDNLCTI
-1097 TNYSGLDPEVGLSGL
+1097 TNYSGLDPEAGLSGL

>member
-1 MKRARKGHLMTASLI
+1 MNMKTEYLCKSRMKHILLIGTAMFLISPITLYAGVTVDLNTNTETGIMNGAQQQQTVKGI
-16 RRLCLS
+16 VK
-22 LLLLFGG
+22 GPDG
-29 WVSLPVYAQKAIT
+29 LPVIAANISQKGTNNATIT
-42 LDLINQPFSTF
+42 DLYGNFTLNITGQHPVLVISYIGYVTT
-53 IKQVEQQTDY
+53 E
-63 KFFFEEQSV
+63 
-72 DVNRLVNVK
+72 VNVSG
-81 VQNQDVRVVLNK
+81 RAFIEVVL
-93 VLSGTNITYT
+93 
-103 IANKKILLKKQENS
+103 QEDVE
-117 KLQRGKALPK
+117 ALD
-127 EIVGSVVGEDG
+127 E
-138 TQLIGVSIQVKGKAA
+138 
-153 GTITNGDGNYR
+153 
-164 LVLPDNSDAIVVTY
+164 
-178 VGYIPQEISL
+178 
-188 KNNNWQRIVL
+188 
-198 KEDINMLDD
+198 
-207 VVVVGYGTVKKR
+207 VVVVGYGTMRKK
-219 DLTGAISTIKAD
+219 DVTGAVSSVRTEDITKNATSNVMQAIAGKMSGVQVVQNSGTPGGDVSILIRGVGTINDA
-231 EMGLAGISS
+231 SP
-240 IGHALEGK
+240 
-248 AAGLYVRQNS
+248 LYVIDGVPVS
-258 AQPGGG
+258 GGMW
-264 LDILVRGAGSIN
+264 
-276 ANNDPL
+276 
-282 YIVDGFPIAKL
+282 Y
-293 DQIASSDRKMDP
+293 
-305 GTQGVLNFLNPND
+305 LNPND

-483 AENRRTQPVSTVIQ
+483 AENRRTQPVGTVIQ

-557 IKGLKFKTTGGAEL
+557 VKGLKFKTTGGAEL

-625 VGTSYQEY
+625 AGTSYQEY

-720 ESFMQSVKPISQLK
+720 ESFMQSVKSISQLK

-873 FNMSFNHNEV
+873 LNMSFNHNEV

-919 DEVFTGPVME
+919 DKVFTGPVME

-1066 TFGYTLPENWTNRAK
+1066 TFGYTLPENWTDRAK

>member
-1 MKRARKGHLMTASLI
+1 MNMKTEYLCKSRMKHTLLIGTAMFLISPIAVHATGITDNPSEGSTTGVMHVTQQEQTVKGTVK
-16 RRLCLS
+16 
-22 LLLLFGG
+22 GQDG
-29 WVSLPVYAQKAIT
+29 LPVIAATVSQKGTNNATITDLDGNFTLKVKGQRPVLVFSYIGYVTTEVNVSDKTFINVVMKEDVET
-42 LDLINQPFSTF
+42 LD
-53 IKQVEQQTDY
+53 E
-63 KFFFEEQSV
+63 
-72 DVNRLVNVK
+72 
-81 VQNQDVRVVLNK
+81 
-93 VLSGTNITYT
+93 
-103 IANKKILLKKQENS
+103 
-117 KLQRGKALPK
+117 
-127 EIVGSVVGEDG
+127 
-138 TQLIGVSIQVKGKAA
+138 
-153 GTITNGDGNYR
+153 
-164 LVLPDNSDAIVVTY
+164 
-178 VGYIPQEISL
+178 
-188 KNNNWQRIVL
+188 
-198 KEDINMLDD
+198 
-207 VVVVGYGTVKKR
+207 VVVVGYGTMKKK
-219 DLTGAISTIKAD
+219 DVTGAISSVKSSEITKNATSNVVQAIAGKMSGVQVVQNSGAPGGDVSILIRGTGTINDA
-231 EMGLAGISS
+231 SP
-240 IGHALEGK
+240 
-248 AAGLYVRQNS
+248 LYVIDGVPVS
-258 AQPGGG
+258 AGMW
-264 LDILVRGAGSIN
+264 
-276 ANNDPL
+276 
-282 YIVDGFPIAKL
+282 Y
-293 DQIASSDRKMDP
+293 
-305 GTQGVLNFLNPND
+305 LNPND

-363 GIQHTAKTYDMLNAS
+363 GIQHSAKTYKMMNAA

-393 EYSLNPAFSDPESL
+393 EYSLNPAFADPESL
-407 GTGTDWMDA
+407 GVGTDWTDA
-416 IFRTAPMQKVNLSML
+416 IFHTAPMQKVNLSIL

-456 YNRLSLQ
+456 YERLSLQ
-463 SNISSKIVSN
+463 SNISSKIASN

-483 AENRRTQPVSTVIQ
+483 AENRRNQPVGTVIQ

-504 SIPIQDENGEYAGP
+504 SIPIKDENGEYAGP

-534 INEQNYRMKGFRM
+534 INEQSYRMKGFRM

-594 QTVSSAYEQLYLW
+594 QSIASAYEQLYLW
-607 DNTLN
+607 DNILN
-612 YDKSFGKH
+612 YDRSFGKH
-620 RINAM
+620 KLNAM

-633 KKESVSASGSGRASE
+633 KKESVSAAGSGRASE

-671 MSYMARLHYSYDDR
+671 MSYMTRLHYSFDDR
-685 YLVTATFR
+685 YLLTATFR

-701 KDNRFGYFPSFA
+701 KDNRFGFFPSFA
-713 AAWNIGN
+713 AAWNVAN
-720 ESFMQSVKPISQLK
+720 ESFMQDVKPISQLK

-742 GNQNI
+742 GNQHI
-747 GAYAFADKLSV
+747 GSYTFADKLSV

-785 PSVKW
+785 PSIRW
-790 EAVEQYNVGVDIGF
+790 EAVEQYNVGIDIGF
-804 LKNRIVANLDFYVKN
+804 LQNRIVANIDFYKKN
-819 TRDMLTKKPV
+819 TIDMLTKKPV

-862 NFVGEFKWETN
+862 NFIGEFKWETN
-873 FNMSFNHNEV
+873 LNMSFNHNEV

-891 LNGVSLIREGQP
+891 LNGVSLIREGEP

-953 VDGNGEIN
+953 VDKNGSIN

-968 GNPSPDCIFGFN
+968 GNPSPDCFFGFN

-1026 WTGEGTSS
+1026 WKGEGTST

-1066 TFGYTLPENWTNRAK
+1066 TFGYTFPQQWTSKAK
-1081 VKALRL
+1081 IKALRL

-1097 TNYSGLDPEVGLSGL
+1097 TNYSGLDPEVGLNGL

-1124 FGVSVKF
+1124 FGASVKF

>member
-1 MKRARKGHLMTASLI
+1 MNMKTEYLCKSRMKHILLIGTAMFLISPITLYAGVTVDLNTNTETGIMNGAQQQQTVKGI
-16 RRLCLS
+16 VK
-22 LLLLFGG
+22 GPDG
-29 WVSLPVYAQKAIT
+29 LPVIAANISQKGTNNATIT
-42 LDLINQPFSTF
+42 DLYGNFTLNITGQHPVLVISYIGYVTT
-53 IKQVEQQTDY
+53 E
-63 KFFFEEQSV
+63 
-72 DVNRLVNVK
+72 VNVSG
-81 VQNQDVRVVLNK
+81 RAFIEVVL
-93 VLSGTNITYT
+93 
-103 IANKKILLKKQENS
+103 QEDVE
-117 KLQRGKALPK
+117 ALD
-127 EIVGSVVGEDG
+127 E
-138 TQLIGVSIQVKGKAA
+138 
-153 GTITNGDGNYR
+153 
-164 LVLPDNSDAIVVTY
+164 
-178 VGYIPQEISL
+178 
-188 KNNNWQRIVL
+188 
-198 KEDINMLDD
+198 
-207 VVVVGYGTVKKR
+207 VVVVGYGTMRKK
-219 DLTGAISTIKAD
+219 DVTGAVSSVRTEDITKNTTSNVMQAIAGKMSGVQVVQNSGTPGGDVSILIRGVGTINDA
-231 EMGLAGISS
+231 SP
-240 IGHALEGK
+240 
-248 AAGLYVRQNS
+248 LYVIDGVPVS
-258 AQPGGG
+258 GGMW
-264 LDILVRGAGSIN
+264 
-276 ANNDPL
+276 
-282 YIVDGFPIAKL
+282 Y
-293 DQIASSDRKMDP
+293 
-305 GTQGVLNFLNPND
+305 LNPND

-873 FNMSFNHNEV
+873 LNMSFNHNEV

-1066 TFGYTLPENWTNRAK
+1066 TFGYTLPENWTDRAK

>member
-1 MKRARKGHLMTASLI
+1 MNMKTEYQCKSRMKHTLLIGTAMFLISPITLFAGVTAHSDAGSETGISNVTQQQQTVKGI
-16 RRLCLS
+16 IK
-22 LLLLFGG
+22 GPDG
-29 WVSLPVYAQKAIT
+29 LPVIAANISQKGTNNATIT
-42 LDLINQPFSTF
+42 DLNGNFTLNVTGRQPVLVISYIGYVTT
-53 IKQVEQQTDY
+53 E
-63 KFFFEEQSV
+63 
-72 DVNRLVNVK
+72 VNVSGRAF
-81 VQNQDVRVVLNK
+81 VEVVL
-93 VLSGTNITYT
+93 
-103 IANKKILLKKQENS
+103 QEDVA
-117 KLQRGKALPK
+117 ALD
-127 EIVGSVVGEDG
+127 E
-138 TQLIGVSIQVKGKAA
+138 
-153 GTITNGDGNYR
+153 
-164 LVLPDNSDAIVVTY
+164 
-178 VGYIPQEISL
+178 
-188 KNNNWQRIVL
+188 
-198 KEDINMLDD
+198 
-207 VVVVGYGTVKKR
+207 VVVVGYGTMRKK
-219 DLTGAISTIKAD
+219 DVTGAVSSVRSGEITKNATSNVMQAIAGKMSGVQVVQNSGTPGGDVSILIRGVGTINDA
-231 EMGLAGISS
+231 SP
-240 IGHALEGK
+240 
-248 AAGLYVRQNS
+248 LYVIDGVPVS
-258 AQPGGG
+258 GGMW
-264 LDILVRGAGSIN
+264 
-276 ANNDPL
+276 
-282 YIVDGFPIAKL
+282 Y
-293 DQIASSDRKMDP
+293 
-305 GTQGVLNFLNPND
+305 LNPND

-363 GIQHTAKTYDMLNAS
+363 GIQHSAKTYKMLDAS

-393 EYSLNPAFSDPESL
+393 EYSLNPAFADPESL
-407 GTGTDWMDA
+407 GAGTDWMDA

-463 SNISSKIVSN
+463 SNISSKLASN
-473 VTVRANVNLS
+473 ITVRANVNLS

-504 SIPIQDENGEYAGP
+504 SIPIYDDNGEYAGP

-594 QTVSSAYEQLYLW
+594 QTVTSAYEQLYLW

-612 YDKSFGKH
+612 YDKAFGKH

-625 VGTSYQEY
+625 IGTSYQEY
-633 KKESVSASGSGRASE
+633 KKESVSAAGSGRASE

-666 LRWAL
+666 YRWAL

-685 YLVTATFR
+685 YLLTATFR

-720 ESFMQSVKPISQLK
+720 EAFMQSVKPVSLLK

-790 EAVEQYNVGVDIGF
+790 ESVEQYNVGLDIGF
-804 LKNRIVANLDFYVKN
+804 LQNRIVANLDFYVKN

-849 VLNRGFEFTINTK
+849 VLNRGFEFTVNTK
-862 NFVGEFKWETN
+862 NFVGEFKWETSL
-873 FNMSFNHNEV
+873 NMSFNHNEV

-910 KLGGVYQTL
+910 ELGGIYQTL

-929 NRAADKASHNP
+929 NRAPDKASHNP

-968 GNPSPDCIFGFN
+968 GNPSPDCIFAFN

-1018 QLASTLER
+1018 QLATTLER
-1026 WTGEGTSS
+1026 WTGEGSS
-1034 SMPRAIYADPN
+1034 YSMPRAIYADPN
-1045 NNSRASTRWLENGS
+1045 NNSRASTRWLEDGA

-1066 TFGYTLPENWTNRAK
+1066 TFGYTLPEKWIRKAK
-1081 VKALRL
+1081 MKALRL
-1087 YVSFDNLCTI
+1087 YVSLDNLCTI
-1097 TNYSGLDPEVGLSGL
+1097 TNYSGLDPEAGLSGL

>member
-1 MKRARKGHLMTASLI
+1 MKHTLLIGTAMFLISPITLFAGVTAHSDAGSETGISNVTQQQQTVKGI
-16 RRLCLS
+16 IK
-22 LLLLFGG
+22 GPDG
-29 WVSLPVYAQKAIT
+29 LPVIAANISQKGTNNATIT
-42 LDLINQPFSTF
+42 DLNGNFTLN
-53 IKQVEQQTDY
+53 VTGR
-63 KFFFEEQSV
+63 QSV
-72 DVNRLVNVK
+72 LVISYIGYVTTEVNVSGRAF
-81 VQNQDVRVVLNK
+81 VEVVL
-93 VLSGTNITYT
+93 
-103 IANKKILLKKQENS
+103 QEDVA
-117 KLQRGKALPK
+117 ALD
-127 EIVGSVVGEDG
+127 E
-138 TQLIGVSIQVKGKAA
+138 
-153 GTITNGDGNYR
+153 
-164 LVLPDNSDAIVVTY
+164 
-178 VGYIPQEISL
+178 
-188 KNNNWQRIVL
+188 
-198 KEDINMLDD
+198 
-207 VVVVGYGTVKKR
+207 VVVVGYGTMRKK
-219 DLTGAISTIKAD
+219 DVTGAVSSVRSGEITKNATSNVMQAIAGKMSGVQVVQNSGTPGGDVSILIRGVGTINDA
-231 EMGLAGISS
+231 SP
-240 IGHALEGK
+240 
-248 AAGLYVRQNS
+248 LYVIDGVPVS
-258 AQPGGG
+258 GGMW
-264 LDILVRGAGSIN
+264 
-276 ANNDPL
+276 
-282 YIVDGFPIAKL
+282 Y
-293 DQIASSDRKMDP
+293 
-305 GTQGVLNFLNPND
+305 LNPND

-363 GIQHTAKTYDMLNAS
+363 GIQHSAKTYKMLDAS

-393 EYSLNPAFSDPESL
+393 EYSLNPAFADPESL
-407 GTGTDWMDA
+407 GAGTDWVDA

-463 SNISSKIVSN
+463 SNISSKLASN
-473 VTVRANVNLS
+473 ITVRANVNLS

-504 SIPIQDENGEYAGP
+504 SIPIYDDNGEYAGP

-594 QTVSSAYEQLYLW
+594 QTVTSAYEQLYLW

-612 YDKSFGKH
+612 YDKAFGKH

-625 VGTSYQEY
+625 IGTSYQEY
-633 KKESVSASGSGRASE
+633 KKESVSAAGSGRASE

-666 LRWAL
+666 YRWAL

-685 YLVTATFR
+685 YLLTATFR

-720 ESFMQSVKPISQLK
+720 EAFMQSVKPVSLLK

-790 EAVEQYNVGVDIGF
+790 ESVEQYNVGLDIGF
-804 LKNRIVANLDFYVKN
+804 LQNRIVANLDFYVKN

-849 VLNRGFEFTINTK
+849 VLNRGFEFTVNTK
-862 NFVGEFKWETN
+862 NFVGEFKWETSL
-873 FNMSFNHNEV
+873 NMSFNHNEV

-910 KLGGVYQTL
+910 ELGGIYQTL

-929 NRAADKASHNP
+929 NRAPDKASHNP

-1018 QLASTLER
+1018 QLATTLER
-1026 WTGEGTSS
+1026 WTGEGSS
-1034 SMPRAIYADPN
+1034 YSMPRAIYADPN
-1045 NNSRASTRWLENGS
+1045 NNSRASTRWLEDGA

-1066 TFGYTLPENWTNRAK
+1066 TFGYTLPEKWIRKAK
-1081 VKALRL
+1081 MKALRL
-1087 YVSFDNLCTI
+1087 YVSLDNLCTI
-1097 TNYSGLDPEVGLSGL
+1097 TNYSGLDPEAGLSGL

>member
-1 MKRARKGHLMTASLI
+1 MNMKTEYQCKSRMKHTLLIGTAMFLISPITLFAGVTAHSDAGSGTGISNVTQQQQTVKGI
-16 RRLCLS
+16 IK
-22 LLLLFGG
+22 GPDG
-29 WVSLPVYAQKAIT
+29 LPVIAANISQKGTNNATIT
-42 LDLINQPFSTF
+42 DLNGNFTLNVTGRQPVLVISYIGYVTT
-53 IKQVEQQTDY
+53 E
-63 KFFFEEQSV
+63 
-72 DVNRLVNVK
+72 VNVSGRAF
-81 VQNQDVRVVLNK
+81 VEVVL
-93 VLSGTNITYT
+93 
-103 IANKKILLKKQENS
+103 QEDVA
-117 KLQRGKALPK
+117 ALD
-127 EIVGSVVGEDG
+127 E
-138 TQLIGVSIQVKGKAA
+138 
-153 GTITNGDGNYR
+153 
-164 LVLPDNSDAIVVTY
+164 
-178 VGYIPQEISL
+178 
-188 KNNNWQRIVL
+188 
-198 KEDINMLDD
+198 
-207 VVVVGYGTVKKR
+207 VVVVGYGTMRKK
-219 DLTGAISTIKAD
+219 DVTGAVSSVRSGEITKNATSNVMQAIAGKMSGVQVVQNSGTPGGDVSILIRGVGTINDA
-231 EMGLAGISS
+231 SP
-240 IGHALEGK
+240 
-248 AAGLYVRQNS
+248 LYVIDGVPVS
-258 AQPGGG
+258 GGMW
-264 LDILVRGAGSIN
+264 
-276 ANNDPL
+276 
-282 YIVDGFPIAKL
+282 Y
-293 DQIASSDRKMDP
+293 
-305 GTQGVLNFLNPND
+305 LNPND

-363 GIQHTAKTYDMLNAS
+363 GIQHSAKTYKMLDAS

-393 EYSLNPAFSDPESL
+393 EYSLNPAFADPESL
-407 GTGTDWMDA
+407 GAGTDWMDA

-463 SNISSKIVSN
+463 SNISSKLASN
-473 VTVRANVNLS
+473 ITVRANVNLS

-504 SIPIQDENGEYAGP
+504 SIPIYDDNGEYAGP

-594 QTVSSAYEQLYLW
+594 QTVTSAYEQLYLW

-612 YDKSFGKH
+612 YDKAFGKH

-625 VGTSYQEY
+625 IGTSYQEY
-633 KKESVSASGSGRASE
+633 KKESVSAAGSGRASE

-666 LRWAL
+666 YRWAL

-685 YLVTATFR
+685 YLLTATFR

-720 ESFMQSVKPISQLK
+720 EAFMQSVKPVSLLK

-790 EAVEQYNVGVDIGF
+790 ESVEQYNVGLDIGF
-804 LKNRIVANLDFYVKN
+804 LQNRIVANLDFYVKN

-849 VLNRGFEFTINTK
+849 VLNRGFEFTVNTK
-862 NFVGEFKWETN
+862 NFVGEFKWETSL
-873 FNMSFNHNEV
+873 NMSFNHNEV

-910 KLGGVYQTL
+910 ELGGIYRTL

-929 NRAADKASHNP
+929 NRAPDKASHNP

-1018 QLASTLER
+1018 QLATTLER
-1026 WTGEGTSS
+1026 WTGEGSS
-1034 SMPRAIYADPN
+1034 YSMPRAIYADPN
-1045 NNSRASTRWLENGS
+1045 NNSRASTRWLEDGA

-1066 TFGYTLPENWTNRAK
+1066 TFGYTLPEKWIRKAK
-1081 VKALRL
+1081 MKALRL
-1087 YVSFDNLCTI
+1087 YVSLDNLCTI
-1097 TNYSGLDPEVGLSGL
+1097 TNYSGLDPEAGLSGL

>member
-1 MKRARKGHLMTASLI
+1 MNMKTEYQCKSRMKHTLLIGTAMFLISPITLFAGVTAHSDAGSETGISNVTQQQQTVKGI
-16 RRLCLS
+16 IK
-22 LLLLFGG
+22 GPDG
-29 WVSLPVYAQKAIT
+29 LPVIAANISQKGTNNATIT
-42 LDLINQPFSTF
+42 DLNGNFTLNVTGRQPVLVISYIGYVTT
-53 IKQVEQQTDY
+53 E
-63 KFFFEEQSV
+63 
-72 DVNRLVNVK
+72 VNVSGRAF
-81 VQNQDVRVVLNK
+81 VEVVL
-93 VLSGTNITYT
+93 
-103 IANKKILLKKQENS
+103 QEDVA
-117 KLQRGKALPK
+117 ALD
-127 EIVGSVVGEDG
+127 E
-138 TQLIGVSIQVKGKAA
+138 
-153 GTITNGDGNYR
+153 
-164 LVLPDNSDAIVVTY
+164 
-178 VGYIPQEISL
+178 
-188 KNNNWQRIVL
+188 
-198 KEDINMLDD
+198 
-207 VVVVGYGTVKKR
+207 VVVVGYGTMRKK
-219 DLTGAISTIKAD
+219 DVTGAVSSVRSGEITKNATSNVMQAIAGKMSGVQVVQNSGTPGGDVSILIRGVGTINDA
-231 EMGLAGISS
+231 SP
-240 IGHALEGK
+240 
-248 AAGLYVRQNS
+248 LYVIDGVPVS
-258 AQPGGG
+258 GGMW
-264 LDILVRGAGSIN
+264 
-276 ANNDPL
+276 
-282 YIVDGFPIAKL
+282 Y
-293 DQIASSDRKMDP
+293 
-305 GTQGVLNFLNPND
+305 LNPND

-349 AQEGHTEINFDYSY
+349 EGHTEINFDYSY
-363 GIQHTAKTYDMLNAS
+363 GIQHSAKTYKMLDAS

-393 EYSLNPAFSDPESL
+393 EYSLNPAFADPESL
-407 GTGTDWMDA
+407 GAGTDWMDA

-463 SNISSKIVSN
+463 SNISSKLASN
-473 VTVRANVNLS
+473 ITVRANVNLS

-504 SIPIQDENGEYAGP
+504 SIPIYDDNGEYAGP

-594 QTVSSAYEQLYLW
+594 QTVTSAYEQLYLW

-612 YDKSFGKH
+612 YDKAFGKH

-625 VGTSYQEY
+625 IGTSYQEY
-633 KKESVSASGSGRASE
+633 KKESVSAAGSGRASE

-666 LRWAL
+666 YRWAL

-685 YLVTATFR
+685 YLLTATFR

-720 ESFMQSVKPISQLK
+720 EAFMQSVKPVSLLK

-790 EAVEQYNVGVDIGF
+790 ESVEQYNVGLDIGF
-804 LKNRIVANLDFYVKN
+804 LQNRIVANLDFYVKN

-849 VLNRGFEFTINTK
+849 VLNRGFEFTVNTK
-862 NFVGEFKWETN
+862 NFVGEFKWETSL
-873 FNMSFNHNEV
+873 NMSFNHNEV

-910 KLGGVYQTL
+910 ELGGIYQTL

-929 NRAADKASHNP
+929 NRAPDKASHNP

-1018 QLASTLER
+1018 QLATTLER
-1026 WTGEGTSS
+1026 WTGEGSS
-1034 SMPRAIYADPN
+1034 YSMPRAIYADPN
-1045 NNSRASTRWLENGS
+1045 NNSRASTRWLEDGA

-1066 TFGYTLPENWTNRAK
+1066 TFGYTLPEKWIRKAK
-1081 VKALRL
+1081 MKALRL
-1087 YVSFDNLCTI
+1087 YVSLDNLCTI
-1097 TNYSGLDPEVGLSGL
+1097 TNYSGLDPEAGLSGL